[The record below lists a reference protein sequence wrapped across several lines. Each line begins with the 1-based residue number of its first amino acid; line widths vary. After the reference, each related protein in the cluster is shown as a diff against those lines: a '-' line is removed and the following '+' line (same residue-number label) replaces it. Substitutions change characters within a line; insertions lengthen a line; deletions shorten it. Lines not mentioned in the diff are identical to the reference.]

1 MNLIDYAISH
11 ARVFFGILIFIIA
24 AGSTTYVSIPKE
36 AVPDVNIPII
46 YVSLSQKG
54 ISANDSERLLVK
66 PIEDEVKTVEG
77 IKEVRST
84 AYTGGG
90 NVLLEFNPGFN
101 ADKAMQ
107 DVREKVDRAK
117 GDLPNEADEPT
128 VNEVNISAFPILLI
142 SLSGDLP
149 DRTLQDLATILQ
161 DEIET
166 IPSVL
171 EANIGGKRNE
181 QVDIIIDTLA
191 LEGYNIN
198 IENLI
203 STVKQNN
210 MMVSAGAQ
218 DTGDGSFNIK
228 VPGLYETIDDV
239 LDTPIK
245 TFGDSVITFR
255 DIAKVKRTF
264 EDRQSYARVNG
275 QNSVTVEVSKRVGE
289 NIIETINKIKKVSKE
304 VTKNF
309 PPSVNVSFS
318 QDQSKTVKAMLNSLQ
333 NNVIAAV
340 ILVLII
346 ILGALGVRSGL
357 LVGISIPGS
366 FLSGI
371 LILSLI
377 GLTINIVVLF
387 ALILSVGLLVDGAI
401 VVVEYADR
409 KIQEGLSIKES
420 YASASK
426 KMALPII
433 SSTATTLAA
442 FVPLLFWPG
451 LAGEFM
457 KYMPI
462 TLICVLS
469 SSLFMALLFVPVLGT
484 IMNTISRVLLQFII
498 PTLLSLILY
507 NILSMLVD
515 YVDINYLII
524 PLSIIKYL
532 APLALYVFIFIK
544 IIPTVYRVSESI
556 NKKKGIVSEVSKI
569 LSSENN
575 EPIKNLK
582 GFTGGYAKLIGFLL
596 NHPSKVILTAIIVL
610 IGVNYTY
617 AKIGNGVEF
626 FPQVEP
632 DLAKIVVYA
641 RGNLSA
647 SEKREYVSR
656 VENIILNIQSKNNEF
671 KSIYALSGNISDQ
684 SEGSEDFIGSISLEY
699 NDWDKRR
706 KSTVILSE
714 ILKKTKSIKGI
725 KVESREAETGP
736 GGGKPINIKLTS
748 PNKSLLLTESY
759 RLKEFIDNY
768 PELTNIEDNFPAPG
782 IEWEIN
788 VNRKQAAKFGANISI
803 IGNVIK
809 LATNGIKLGE
819 YRPDDSTDSIPLY
832 LRYPSEGRTLDIIQ
846 NLRVNTSQGLVPIV
860 NFVEIIANNRTGNI
874 VRVDSKNAINIQA
887 DLEPGV
893 FADAKIKEME
903 YVLGINDKA
912 PLSKGQSIK
921 DLKLFNLNPEVKAQ
935 LIGENQDQ
943 QEATKF
949 LSKAF
954 GVALFMMLMILL
966 LQFNSFYSGFLIL
979 FSVVM
984 STAGVFIGLIITG
997 QAFGIVMTGVGVI
1010 ALAGI
1015 VVNNNII
1022 LIDTFDTLKKT
1033 MPNIKDAIIKTGAQ
1047 RLRPVLLTT
1056 CTTVLGL
1063 LPMVTMTNVDF
1074 ITREITVGSPD
1085 TQWWV
1090 QLASAIVF
1098 GLLFAT
1104 ILTLIVTPSALM
1116 LRENVMNWYRGK
1128 IGSEKLIS
1136 EKAN

>member
-1 MNLIDYAISH
+1 MQEF
-11 ARVFFGILIFIIA
+11 FFGILIFIIA
-24 AGSTTYVSIPKE
+24 AGSSTYISIPKE

-77 IKEVRST
+77 IKEIRST

-90 NVLLEFNPGFN
+90 NVLLEFDAGFD
-101 ADKAMQ
+101 ADKAM
-107 DVREKVDRAK
+107 DDIREKVDRAK

-128 VNEVNISAFPILLI
+128 VNEVNISAFPIILI
-142 SLSGDLP
+142 SLSGNLP
-149 DRTLQDLATILQ
+149 DRTLQDLAENLQ

-171 EANIGGKRNE
+171 EAKIGGKRNE
-181 QVDIIIDTLA
+181 QVDVIIDTLA

-203 STVKQNN
+203 NTVNQNN
-210 MMVSAGAQ
+210 MMVSAGEQ

-264 EDRQSYARVNG
+264 EDRKSYANVNG
-275 QNSVTVEVSKRVGE
+275 KNSVTIEVSKRVGE
-289 NIIETINKIKKVSKE
+289 NIIDTIKKIKEVSVQ
-304 VTKNF
+304 VTKDF
-309 PPSVNVSFS
+309 PPSVDISFS
-318 QDQSKTVKAMLNSLQ
+318 QDQSKTIQTMLNSLQ
-333 NNVIAAV
+333 NNVIAAI

-346 ILGALGVRSGL
+346 ILGALGVRSGF
-357 LVGISIPGS
+357 LVGVSIPGS

-371 LILSLI
+371 LLLSI
-377 GLTINIVVLF
+377 MGFTMNIVVLF

-401 VVVEYADR
+401 VIVEYADR
-409 KIQEGLSIKES
+409 KIKEGLTIKES
-420 YASASK
+420 FAGASK
-426 KMALPII
+426 KMARPII

-457 KYMPI
+457 KYLPI
-462 TLICVLS
+462 TLICVLT

-484 IMNTISRVLLQFII
+484 IINTIARVFLQFVI
-498 PTLLSLILY
+498 PTLLSLILF
-507 NILSMLVD
+507 NIFSILTN
-515 YVDINYLII
+515 YIDINGLKI
-524 PLSIIKYL
+524 PLTIIKYL
-532 APLALYVFIFIK
+532 ASLALFIFTFIK
-544 IIPTVYRVSESI
+544 IIPSVYKISESI
-556 NKKKGIVSEVSKI
+556 NKKQGNISESSKI
-569 LSSENN
+569 LSSESDVSV
-575 EPIKNLK
+575 ITLK
-582 GFTGGYAKLIGFLL
+582 GFIGSYAKLINFLL
-596 NHPSKVILTAIIVL
+596 NHPAKVIVSAIL
-610 IGVNYTY
+610 ILVGVSFTYT
-617 AKIGNGVEF
+617 KIGSGIEF
-626 FPQVEP
+626 FPEVEP
-632 DLAKIVVYA
+632 ELAKIVVYA

-647 SEKREYVSR
+647 KEKRDYVSR
-656 VENIILNIQSKNNEF
+656 VENIILKIQSKNNEF
-671 KSIYALSGNISDQ
+671 KNIYALSGNISDQ
-684 SEGSEDFIGSISLEY
+684 SEASEDFIGSISLEY

-706 KSTVILSE
+706 KSKVILNE
-714 ILKKTKSIKGI
+714 ILNKTKTIKGI
-725 KVESREAETGP
+725 KVESREQEGGP
-736 GGGKPINIKLTS
+736 PTGKPINIKLTS
-748 PNKSLLLTESY
+748 PNKSLLLSESY
-759 RLKEFIDNY
+759 RLKEFIDSY
-768 PELTNIEDNFPAPG
+768 PELINIEDNFPAPG

-788 VNRKQAAKFGANISI
+788 VNRKQAAKFGANIST

-819 YRPDDSTDSIPLY
+819 YRPDDSNDSIPLY

-846 NLRVNTSQGLVPIV
+846 NLRVNTAVGLVPIA

-874 VRVDSKNAINIQA
+874 VRVNSKNAINIQA
-887 DLEPGV
+887 DIEVGV
-893 FADAKIKEME
+893 YADAKVKEME
-903 YVLGINDKA
+903 YVLGINNFPPSFRGK
-912 PLSKGQSIK
+912 PIEN
-921 DLKLFNLNPEVKAQ
+921 LKKFNLDPRIKVQ

-943 QEATKF
+943 KEAQDF

-954 GVALFMMLMILL
+954 AVALFMMLMILL

-984 STAGVFIGLIITG
+984 STTGVFIGLMITG
-997 QAFGIVMTGVGVI
+997 QAFSIVMTGVGVI

-1022 LIDTFDTLKKT
+1022 LIDTFDFLKNK
-1033 MPNIKDAIIKTGAQ
+1033 MPTVREAIIKTGAQ
-1047 RLRPVLLTT
+1047 RIRPVLLTT
-1056 CTTVLGL
+1056 FTTVLGL

-1074 ITREITVGSPD
+1074 VTREITRGSPD

-1090 QLASAIVF
+1090 QLSTAIVF
-1098 GLLFAT
+1098 GLIFAT

-1116 LRENVMNWYRGK
+1116 LRENIKTWYQNK
-1128 IGSEKLIS
+1128 INS
-1136 EKAN
+1136 

>member
-24 AGSTTYVSIPKE
+24 AGSSTYISIPKE

-77 IKEVRST
+77 IKEIRST

-90 NVLLEFNPGFN
+90 NVLLEFDAGFD
-101 ADKAMQ
+101 ADKAM
-107 DVREKVDRAK
+107 DDIREKVDRAK

-128 VNEVNISAFPILLI
+128 VNEVNISAFPIILI
-142 SLSGDLP
+142 SLSGNLP
-149 DRTLQDLATILQ
+149 DRTLQDLAENLQ

-171 EANIGGKRNE
+171 EAKIGGRRNE
-181 QVDIIIDTLA
+181 QVDVIIDTLA

-203 STVKQNN
+203 NTVNQNN
-210 MMVSAGAQ
+210 MMVSAGEQ

-264 EDRQSYARVNG
+264 EDRKSYANVNG
-275 QNSVTVEVSKRVGE
+275 KNSVTIEVSKRVGE
-289 NIIETINKIKKVSKE
+289 NIIDTIKKIKEVSVQ
-304 VTKNF
+304 VTKDF
-309 PPSVNVSFS
+309 PPSVDISFS
-318 QDQSKTVKAMLNSLQ
+318 QDQSKTIQTMLNSLQ
-333 NNVIAAV
+333 NNVIAAI

-346 ILGALGVRSGL
+346 ILGALGVRSGF
-357 LVGISIPGS
+357 LVGVSIPGS

-371 LILSLI
+371 LLLSI
-377 GLTINIVVLF
+377 MGFTMNIVVLF

-401 VVVEYADR
+401 VIVEYADR
-409 KIQEGLSIKES
+409 KIKEGLTIKES
-420 YASASK
+420 FAGASK
-426 KMALPII
+426 KMARPII

-457 KYMPI
+457 KYLPI
-462 TLICVLS
+462 TLICVLT

-484 IMNTISRVLLQFII
+484 IINTITRVFLQFVI
-498 PTLLSLILY
+498 PTLLSLILF
-507 NILSMLVD
+507 NIFSILTN
-515 YVDINYLII
+515 YVDINGLKI
-524 PLSIIKYL
+524 PLTIIKYL
-532 APLALYVFIFIK
+532 ASLALFIFTFIK
-544 IIPTVYRVSESI
+544 IIPSVYKISESI
-556 NKKKGIVSEVSKI
+556 NKKQGNISESSKI
-569 LSSENN
+569 LSSESDVSV
-575 EPIKNLK
+575 ITLK
-582 GFTGGYAKLIGFLL
+582 GFIGSYAKLINFLL
-596 NHPSKVILTAIIVL
+596 NHPAKVIVSAIL
-610 IGVNYTY
+610 ILVGVSFTYT
-617 AKIGNGVEF
+617 KIGSGIEF
-626 FPQVEP
+626 FPEVEP
-632 DLAKIVVYA
+632 ELAKIVVYA

-647 SEKREYVSR
+647 KEKRDYVSR
-656 VENIILNIQSKNNEF
+656 VENIILKIQSKNNEF
-671 KSIYALSGNISDQ
+671 KNIYALSGNISDQ
-684 SEGSEDFIGSISLEY
+684 SEASEDFIGSISLEY

-706 KSTVILSE
+706 KSKVILNE
-714 ILKKTKSIKGI
+714 ILNKTKTIKGI
-725 KVESREAETGP
+725 KVESREQEGGP
-736 GGGKPINIKLTS
+736 PTGKPINIKLTS
-748 PNKSLLLTESY
+748 PNKSLLLSESY
-759 RLKEFIDNY
+759 RLKEFIDSY
-768 PELTNIEDNFPAPG
+768 PELINIEDNFPAPG

-788 VNRKQAAKFGANISI
+788 VNRKQAAKFGANIST

-819 YRPDDSTDSIPLY
+819 YRPDDSNDSIPLY
-832 LRYPSEGRTLDIIQ
+832 LRYTSEGRTLDIIQ
-846 NLRVNTSQGLVPIV
+846 NLRVNTAVGLVPIA

-874 VRVDSKNAINIQA
+874 VRVNSKNAINIQA
-887 DLEPGV
+887 DIEVGV
-893 FADAKIKEME
+893 YADAKVKEME
-903 YVLGINDKA
+903 YVLGINNFPPSFRGK
-912 PLSKGQSIK
+912 PIEN
-921 DLKLFNLNPEVKAQ
+921 LKKFNLDPRIKVQ

-943 QEATKF
+943 KEAQDF

-954 GVALFMMLMILL
+954 AVALFMMLMILL

-984 STAGVFIGLIITG
+984 STTGVFIGLMITG
-997 QAFGIVMTGVGVI
+997 QAFSIVMTGVGVI

-1022 LIDTFDTLKKT
+1022 LIDTFDFLKNK
-1033 MPNIKDAIIKTGAQ
+1033 MPTVREAIIKTGAQ
-1047 RLRPVLLTT
+1047 RIRPVLLTT
-1056 CTTVLGL
+1056 FTTVLGL

-1074 ITREITVGSPD
+1074 VTREITRGSPD

-1090 QLASAIVF
+1090 QLSTAIVF
-1098 GLLFAT
+1098 GLIFAT

-1116 LRENVMNWYRGK
+1116 LRENIKTWYQNK
-1128 IGSEKLIS
+1128 INS
-1136 EKAN
+1136 

>member
-24 AGSTTYVSIPKE
+24 AGSSTYISIPKE

-77 IKEVRST
+77 IKEIRST

-90 NVLLEFNPGFN
+90 NVLLEFDAGFD
-101 ADKAMQ
+101 ADKAMN
-107 DVREKVDRAK
+107 DIREKVDRAK

-128 VNEVNISAFPILLI
+128 VNEVNISAFPIILI
-142 SLSGDLP
+142 SLSGNLP
-149 DRTLQDLATILQ
+149 DRTLQDLAENLQ

-171 EANIGGKRNE
+171 EAKIGGRRNE
-181 QVDIIIDTLA
+181 QVDVIIDTLA

-203 STVKQNN
+203 NTVNQNN
-210 MMVSAGAQ
+210 MMVSAGEQ

-264 EDRQSYARVNG
+264 EDRKSYANVNG
-275 QNSVTVEVSKRVGE
+275 KNSVTIEVSKRVGE
-289 NIIETINKIKKVSKE
+289 NIIDTIKKIKEVSVQ
-304 VTKNF
+304 VTKDF
-309 PPSVNVSFS
+309 PPSVDISFS
-318 QDQSKTVKAMLNSLQ
+318 QDQSKTIQTMLNSLQ
-333 NNVIAAV
+333 NNVIAAI

-346 ILGALGVRSGL
+346 ILGALGVRSGF
-357 LVGISIPGS
+357 LVGVSIPGS

-371 LILSLI
+371 LLLSI
-377 GLTINIVVLF
+377 MGFTMNIVVLF

-401 VVVEYADR
+401 VIVEYADR
-409 KIQEGLSIKES
+409 KIKEGLTIKES
-420 YASASK
+420 FAGASK
-426 KMALPII
+426 KMARPII

-457 KYMPI
+457 KYLPI
-462 TLICVLS
+462 TLICVLT

-484 IMNTISRVLLQFII
+484 IINTITRVFLQFVI
-498 PTLLSLILY
+498 PTLLSLILF
-507 NILSMLVD
+507 NIFSILTN
-515 YVDINYLII
+515 YVDINGLKI
-524 PLSIIKYL
+524 PLTIIKYL
-532 APLALYVFIFIK
+532 ASLALFIFTFIK
-544 IIPTVYRVSESI
+544 IIPSVYKISESI
-556 NKKKGIVSEVSKI
+556 NKKQGNISESSKI
-569 LSSENN
+569 LSSESDVSV
-575 EPIKNLK
+575 ITLK
-582 GFTGGYAKLIGFLL
+582 GFIGSYAKLINFLL
-596 NHPSKVILTAIIVL
+596 NHPAKVIVSAIL
-610 IGVNYTY
+610 ILAGVSFTYT
-617 AKIGNGVEF
+617 KIGSGIEF
-626 FPQVEP
+626 FPEVEP
-632 DLAKIVVYA
+632 ELAKIVVYA

-647 SEKREYVSR
+647 KEKRDYVSR
-656 VENIILNIQSKNNEF
+656 VENIILKIQSKNNEF
-671 KSIYALSGNISDQ
+671 KNIYALSGNISDQ
-684 SEGSEDFIGSISLEY
+684 SEASEDFIGSISLEY

-706 KSTVILSE
+706 KSKVILNE
-714 ILKKTKSIKGI
+714 ILNKTKTIKGI
-725 KVESREAETGP
+725 KVESREQEGGP
-736 GGGKPINIKLTS
+736 PTGKPINIKLTS
-748 PNKSLLLTESY
+748 PNKSLLLSESY
-759 RLKEFIDNY
+759 RLKEFIDSY
-768 PELTNIEDNFPAPG
+768 PELINIEDNFPAPG

-788 VNRKQAAKFGANISI
+788 VNRKQAAKFGANIST

-819 YRPDDSTDSIPLY
+819 YRPDDSNDSIPLY

-846 NLRVNTSQGLVPIV
+846 NLRVNTAVGLVPIA

-874 VRVDSKNAINIQA
+874 VRVNSKNAINIQA
-887 DLEPGV
+887 DIEVGV
-893 FADAKIKEME
+893 YADAKVKEME
-903 YVLGINDKA
+903 YVLGINKS
-912 PLSKGQSIK
+912 PPSFRGKPIEN
-921 DLKLFNLNPEVKAQ
+921 LKKFNLDPRIKVQ

-943 QEATKF
+943 KEAQDF

-954 GVALFMMLMILL
+954 AVALFMMLMILL

-984 STAGVFIGLIITG
+984 STTGVFIGLMITG
-997 QAFGIVMTGVGVI
+997 QAFSIVMTGVGVI

-1022 LIDTFDTLKKT
+1022 LIDTFDFLKNK
-1033 MPNIKDAIIKTGAQ
+1033 MPTVREAIIKTGAQ
-1047 RLRPVLLTT
+1047 RIRPVLLTT
-1056 CTTVLGL
+1056 FTTVLGL

-1074 ITREITVGSPD
+1074 VTREITRGSPD

-1090 QLASAIVF
+1090 QLSTAIVF
-1098 GLLFAT
+1098 GLIFAT

-1116 LRENVMNWYRGK
+1116 LRENIKTWYQNK
-1128 IGSEKLIS
+1128 INS
-1136 EKAN
+1136 

>member
-24 AGSTTYVSIPKE
+24 AGSSTYISIPKE

-77 IKEVRST
+77 IKEIRST

-90 NVLLEFNPGFN
+90 NVLLEFDAGFD
-101 ADKAMQ
+101 ADKAM
-107 DVREKVDRAK
+107 DDIREKVDRAK

-128 VNEVNISAFPILLI
+128 VNEVNISAFPIILI
-142 SLSGDLP
+142 SLSGNLP
-149 DRTLQDLATILQ
+149 DRTLQDLAENLQ

-171 EANIGGKRNE
+171 EAKIGGRRNE
-181 QVDIIIDTLA
+181 QVDVIIDTLA

-203 STVKQNN
+203 NTVNQNN
-210 MMVSAGAQ
+210 MMVSAGEQ

-264 EDRQSYARVNG
+264 EDRKSYANVNG
-275 QNSVTVEVSKRVGE
+275 KKAVTIEVSKRVGE
-289 NIIETINKIKKVSKE
+289 NIIDTIKKIKEVSE
-304 VTKNF
+304 QVTKDF
-309 PPSVNVSFS
+309 PPSVDISFS
-318 QDQSKTVKAMLNSLQ
+318 QDQSKTIQTMLNSLQ
-333 NNVIAAV
+333 NNVIAAI

-346 ILGALGVRSGL
+346 ILGALGVRSGF
-357 LVGISIPGS
+357 LVGVSIPGS

-371 LILSLI
+371 LLLSI
-377 GLTINIVVLF
+377 MGFTMNIVVLF

-401 VVVEYADR
+401 VIVEYADR
-409 KIQEGLSIKES
+409 KIKEGLTIKES
-420 YASASK
+420 FAGASK
-426 KMALPII
+426 KMARPII

-457 KYMPI
+457 KYLPI
-462 TLICVLS
+462 TLICVLT

-484 IMNTISRVLLQFII
+484 IINTIARVFLQFVI
-498 PTLLSLILY
+498 PTLLSLILF
-507 NILSMLVD
+507 NIFSILTN
-515 YVDINYLII
+515 YVDINGLKI
-524 PLSIIKYL
+524 PLTIIKYL
-532 APLALYVFIFIK
+532 ASLALFIFTFIK
-544 IIPTVYRVSESI
+544 IIPSVYKISESI
-556 NKKKGIVSEVSKI
+556 NKKQENISESSKI
-569 LSSENN
+569 LSSESDVSV
-575 EPIKNLK
+575 ITLK
-582 GFTGGYAKLIGFLL
+582 GFIGSYAKLINFLL
-596 NHPSKVILTAIIVL
+596 NHPAKVIVSAIL
-610 IGVNYTY
+610 ILVGVSFAYT
-617 AKIGNGVEF
+617 KIGSGIEF
-626 FPQVEP
+626 FPEVEP
-632 DLAKIVVYA
+632 ELAKIVVYA

-647 SEKREYVSR
+647 KEKRDYVSR
-656 VENIILNIQSKNNEF
+656 VENIILKIQSKNNEF
-671 KSIYALSGNISDQ
+671 KNIYALSGNISDQ
-684 SEGSEDFIGSISLEY
+684 SEASEDFIGSISLEY

-706 KSTVILSE
+706 KSKVILNE
-714 ILKKTKSIKGI
+714 ILNKTKTIKGI
-725 KVESREAETGP
+725 KVESREQEGGP
-736 GGGKPINIKLTS
+736 PTGKPINIKLTS
-748 PNKSLLLTESY
+748 PNKSLLLSESY
-759 RLKEFIDNY
+759 RLKEFIDSY
-768 PELTNIEDNFPAPG
+768 PELINIEDNFPAPG

-788 VNRKQAAKFGANISI
+788 VNRKQAAKFGANIST

-819 YRPDDSTDSIPLY
+819 YRPDDSNDSIPLY

-846 NLRVNTSQGLVPIV
+846 NLRVNTAVGLVPIA

-874 VRVDSKNAINIQA
+874 VRVNSKNAINIQA
-887 DLEPGV
+887 DIEVGV
-893 FADAKIKEME
+893 YADAKVKEME
-903 YVLGINDKA
+903 YVLGINKS
-912 PLSKGQSIK
+912 PPSFRGKPIEN
-921 DLKLFNLNPEVKAQ
+921 LKKFNLDPRIKVQ

-943 QEATKF
+943 KEAQDF

-954 GVALFMMLMILL
+954 AVALFMMLMILL

-984 STAGVFIGLIITG
+984 STTGVFIGLMITG
-997 QAFGIVMTGVGVI
+997 QAFSIVMTGVGVI

-1022 LIDTFDTLKKT
+1022 LIDTFDFLKNK
-1033 MPNIKDAIIKTGAQ
+1033 MPTVREAIIKTGAQ
-1047 RLRPVLLTT
+1047 RIRPVLLTT
-1056 CTTVLGL
+1056 FTTVLGL

-1074 ITREITVGSPD
+1074 VTREITRGSPD

-1090 QLASAIVF
+1090 QLSTAIVF
-1098 GLLFAT
+1098 GLIFAT

-1116 LRENVMNWYRGK
+1116 LRENIKTWYQNK
-1128 IGSEKLIS
+1128 INS
-1136 EKAN
+1136 

>member
-24 AGSTTYVSIPKE
+24 AGSSTYISIPKE

-77 IKEVRST
+77 IKEIRST

-90 NVLLEFNPGFN
+90 NVLLEFDAGFD
-101 ADKAMQ
+101 ADKAM
-107 DVREKVDRAK
+107 DDIREKVDRAK

-128 VNEVNISAFPILLI
+128 VNEVNISAFPIILI
-142 SLSGDLP
+142 SLSGNLP
-149 DRTLQDLATILQ
+149 DRTLQDLAENLQ

-171 EANIGGKRNE
+171 EAKIGGKRNE
-181 QVDIIIDTLA
+181 QVDVIIDTLA

-203 STVKQNN
+203 NTVNQNN
-210 MMVSAGAQ
+210 MMVSAGEQ

-264 EDRQSYARVNG
+264 EDRKSYANVNG
-275 QNSVTVEVSKRVGE
+275 KNAVTIEVSKRVGE
-289 NIIETINKIKKVSKE
+289 NIIDTIKKIKEVSE
-304 VTKNF
+304 QVTKDF
-309 PPSVNVSFS
+309 PPSVDISFS
-318 QDQSKTVKAMLNSLQ
+318 QDQSKTIQTMLNSLQ
-333 NNVIAAV
+333 NNVIAAI

-346 ILGALGVRSGL
+346 ILGALGVRSGF
-357 LVGISIPGS
+357 LVGVSIPGS

-371 LILSLI
+371 LLLSI
-377 GLTINIVVLF
+377 MGFTMNIVVLF

-401 VVVEYADR
+401 VIVEYADR
-409 KIQEGLSIKES
+409 KIKEGLTIKES
-420 YASASK
+420 FAGASK
-426 KMALPII
+426 KMARPII

-457 KYMPI
+457 KYLPI
-462 TLICVLS
+462 TLICVLT

-484 IMNTISRVLLQFII
+484 IINTITRVFLQFVI
-498 PTLLSLILY
+498 PTLLSLILF
-507 NILSMLVD
+507 NIFSILTN
-515 YVDINYLII
+515 YVDINGLKI
-524 PLSIIKYL
+524 PLTIIKYL
-532 APLALYVFIFIK
+532 ASLALFIFTFIK
-544 IIPTVYRVSESI
+544 IIPSVYKISESI
-556 NKKKGIVSEVSKI
+556 NKKQGNISESSKI
-569 LSSENN
+569 LSSESDVSV
-575 EPIKNLK
+575 ITLK
-582 GFTGGYAKLIGFLL
+582 GFIGSYAKLINFLL
-596 NHPSKVILTAIIVL
+596 NHPAKVIVSAIL
-610 IGVNYTY
+610 ILVGVSFTYT
-617 AKIGNGVEF
+617 KIGSGIEF
-626 FPQVEP
+626 FPEVEP
-632 DLAKIVVYA
+632 ELAKIVVYA

-647 SEKREYVSR
+647 KEKRDYVSR
-656 VENIILNIQSKNNEF
+656 VENIILKIQSKNNEF
-671 KSIYALSGNISDQ
+671 KNIYALSGNISDQ
-684 SEGSEDFIGSISLEY
+684 SEASEDFIGSISLEY

-706 KSTVILSE
+706 KSKVILNE
-714 ILKKTKSIKGI
+714 ILNKTKTIKGI
-725 KVESREAETGP
+725 KVESREQEGGP
-736 GGGKPINIKLTS
+736 PTGKPINIKLTS
-748 PNKSLLLTESY
+748 PNKSLLLSESY
-759 RLKEFIDNY
+759 RLKEFIDSY
-768 PELTNIEDNFPAPG
+768 PELINIEDNFPAPG

-788 VNRKQAAKFGANISI
+788 VNRKQAAKFGANIST

-819 YRPDDSTDSIPLY
+819 YRPDDSNDSIPMY

-846 NLRVNTSQGLVPIV
+846 NLRVNTAVGLVPIA

-874 VRVDSKNAINIQA
+874 VRVNSKNAINIQA
-887 DLEPGV
+887 DIEVGV
-893 FADAKIKEME
+893 YADAKVKEME
-903 YVLGINDKA
+903 YVLGINNFPPSFRGK
-912 PLSKGQSIK
+912 PIEN
-921 DLKLFNLNPEVKAQ
+921 LKKFNLDPRIKVQ

-943 QEATKF
+943 KEAQDF

-954 GVALFMMLMILL
+954 AVALFMMLMILL

-984 STAGVFIGLIITG
+984 STTGVFIGLMITG
-997 QAFGIVMTGVGVI
+997 QAFSIVMTGVGVI

-1022 LIDTFDTLKKT
+1022 LIDTFDFLKNK
-1033 MPNIKDAIIKTGAQ
+1033 MPTVREAIIKTGAQ
-1047 RLRPVLLTT
+1047 RIRPVLLTT
-1056 CTTVLGL
+1056 FTTVLGL

-1074 ITREITVGSPD
+1074 VTREITRGSPD

-1090 QLASAIVF
+1090 QLSTAIVF
-1098 GLLFAT
+1098 GLIFAT

-1116 LRENVMNWYRGK
+1116 LRENIKTWYQNK
-1128 IGSEKLIS
+1128 INS
-1136 EKAN
+1136 

>member
-1 MNLIDYAISH
+1 MNIIDYAISH
-11 ARVFFGILIFIIA
+11 ARVFFGILIFVIA
-24 AGSTTYVSIPKE
+24 AGSTTYISIPKE

-46 YVSLSQKG
+46 YISLSQKG

-77 IKEVRST
+77 IKEIRST

-90 NVLLEFNPGFN
+90 NVLLEFNAGFN
-101 ADKAMQ
+101 ADKAME

-128 VNEVNISAFPILLI
+128 VNEVNISAFPIILI
-142 SLSGDLP
+142 SLSGNLP
-149 DRTLQDLATILQ
+149 DRTLQDLAKILQ

-275 QNSVTVEVSKRVGE
+275 QNSVTIEVSKRVGE
-289 NIIETINKIKKVSKE
+289 NIIDTISKIKKISE
-304 VTKNF
+304 DVTNKF
-309 PPSVNVSFS
+309 PPSVKVSFS
-318 QDQSKTVKAMLNSLQ
+318 QDQSKTIKTMLNSLQ

-377 GLTINIVVLF
+377 GLTMNIVVLF

-484 IMNTISRVLLQFII
+484 IINTISRVLLQFII
-498 PTLLSLILY
+498 PTLVSLILY
-507 NILSMLVD
+507 NILSMLIS
-515 YVDINYLII
+515 YVDINSLLI

-532 APLALYVFIFIK
+532 APIVLYIFIFIK
-544 IIPTVYRVSESI
+544 IIPSVYRISESI
-556 NKKKGIVSEVSKI
+556 NKKQEIVSEVSKI

-582 GFTGGYAKLIGFLL
+582 GFTGIYVKLISFLL
-596 NHPSKVILTAIIVL
+596 NHPTKVIVTAITIL

-626 FPQVEP
+626 FPAVEP

-647 SEKREYVSR
+647 FEKREYVSR
-656 VENIILNIQSKNNEF
+656 VEDVILNIESKNNEF
-671 KSIYALSGNISDQ
+671 KGY
-684 SEGSEDFIGSISLEY
+684 
-699 NDWDKRR
+699 
-706 KSTVILSE
+706 
-714 ILKKTKSIKGI
+714 
-725 KVESREAETGP
+725 
-736 GGGKPINIKLTS
+736 
-748 PNKSLLLTESY
+748 
-759 RLKEFIDNY
+759 
-768 PELTNIEDNFPAPG
+768 
-782 IEWEIN
+782 
-788 VNRKQAAKFGANISI
+788 
-803 IGNVIK
+803 
-809 LATNGIKLGE
+809 
-819 YRPDDSTDSIPLY
+819 
-832 LRYPSEGRTLDIIQ
+832 Q
-846 NLRVNTSQGLVPIV
+846 NQ
-860 NFVEIIANNRTGNI
+860 
-874 VRVDSKNAINIQA
+874 
-887 DLEPGV
+887 
-893 FADAKIKEME
+893 
-903 YVLGINDKA
+903 
-912 PLSKGQSIK
+912 
-921 DLKLFNLNPEVKAQ
+921 
-935 LIGENQDQ
+935 
-943 QEATKF
+943 
-949 LSKAF
+949 
-954 GVALFMMLMILL
+954 
-966 LQFNSFYSGFLIL
+966 
-979 FSVVM
+979 
-984 STAGVFIGLIITG
+984 
-997 QAFGIVMTGVGVI
+997 
-1010 ALAGI
+1010 
-1015 VVNNNII
+1015 
-1022 LIDTFDTLKKT
+1022 
-1033 MPNIKDAIIKTGAQ
+1033 
-1047 RLRPVLLTT
+1047 
-1056 CTTVLGL
+1056 
-1063 LPMVTMTNVDF
+1063 
-1074 ITREITVGSPD
+1074 
-1085 TQWWV
+1085 
-1090 QLASAIVF
+1090 
-1098 GLLFAT
+1098 
-1104 ILTLIVTPSALM
+1104 
-1116 LRENVMNWYRGK
+1116 
-1128 IGSEKLIS
+1128 
-1136 EKAN
+1136 

>member
-24 AGSTTYVSIPKE
+24 AGSSTYISIPKE

-77 IKEVRST
+77 IKEIRST

-90 NVLLEFNPGFN
+90 NVLLEFDAGFD
-101 ADKAMQ
+101 ADKAM
-107 DVREKVDRAK
+107 DDIREKVDRAK

-128 VNEVNISAFPILLI
+128 VNEVNISAFPIILI
-142 SLSGDLP
+142 SLSGNLP
-149 DRTLQDLATILQ
+149 DRTLQDLAENLQ

-171 EANIGGKRNE
+171 EAKIGGRRNE
-181 QVDIIIDTLA
+181 QVDVIIDTLA

-203 STVKQNN
+203 NTVNQNN
-210 MMVSAGAQ
+210 MMVSAGEQ

-264 EDRQSYARVNG
+264 EDRKSYANVNG
-275 QNSVTVEVSKRVGE
+275 KNSVTIEVSKRVGE
-289 NIIETINKIKKVSKE
+289 NIIDTIKKIKEVSE
-304 VTKNF
+304 QVTKDF
-309 PPSVNVSFS
+309 PPSVDISFS
-318 QDQSKTVKAMLNSLQ
+318 QDQSKTIQTMLNSLQ
-333 NNVIAAV
+333 NNVIAAI

-346 ILGALGVRSGL
+346 ILGALGVRSGF
-357 LVGISIPGS
+357 LVGVSIPGS

-371 LILSLI
+371 LLLSI
-377 GLTINIVVLF
+377 MGFTMNIVVLF

-401 VVVEYADR
+401 VIVEYADR
-409 KIQEGLSIKES
+409 KIKEGLTIKES
-420 YASASK
+420 FAGASK
-426 KMALPII
+426 KMARPII

-457 KYMPI
+457 KYLPI
-462 TLICVLS
+462 TLICVLT

-484 IMNTISRVLLQFII
+484 IINTIARVFLQFVI
-498 PTLLSLILY
+498 PTLLSLILF
-507 NILSMLVD
+507 NIFSILTN
-515 YVDINYLII
+515 YVDINGLKI
-524 PLSIIKYL
+524 PLTIIKYL
-532 APLALYVFIFIK
+532 ASLALFIFTFIK
-544 IIPTVYRVSESI
+544 IIPSVYKISESI
-556 NKKKGIVSEVSKI
+556 NKKQGNISESSKI
-569 LSSENN
+569 LSSESDVSV
-575 EPIKNLK
+575 ITLK
-582 GFTGGYAKLIGFLL
+582 GFIGSYAKLINFLL
-596 NHPSKVILTAIIVL
+596 NHPAKVIVSAIL
-610 IGVNYTY
+610 ILVGVSFTYT
-617 AKIGNGVEF
+617 KIGSGIEF
-626 FPQVEP
+626 FPEVEP
-632 DLAKIVVYA
+632 ELAKIVVYA

-647 SEKREYVSR
+647 KEKRDYVSR
-656 VENIILNIQSKNNEF
+656 VENIILKIQSKNNEF
-671 KSIYALSGNISDQ
+671 KNIYALSGNISDQ
-684 SEGSEDFIGSISLEY
+684 SEASEDFIGSISLEY

-706 KSTVILSE
+706 KSKVILNE
-714 ILKKTKSIKGI
+714 ILNKTKTIKGI
-725 KVESREAETGP
+725 KVESREQEGGP
-736 GGGKPINIKLTS
+736 PTGKPINIKLTS
-748 PNKSLLLTESY
+748 PNKSLLLSESY
-759 RLKEFIDNY
+759 RLKEFIDSY
-768 PELTNIEDNFPAPG
+768 PELINIEDNFPAPG

-788 VNRKQAAKFGANISI
+788 VNRKQAAKFGANIST

-819 YRPDDSTDSIPLY
+819 YRPDDSNDSIPLY

-846 NLRVNTSQGLVPIV
+846 NLRVNTAVGLVPIA

-874 VRVDSKNAINIQA
+874 VRVNSKNAINIQA
-887 DLEPGV
+887 DIEVGV
-893 FADAKIKEME
+893 YADAKVKEME
-903 YVLGINDKA
+903 YVLGINNFPPSFRGK
-912 PLSKGQSIK
+912 PIEN
-921 DLKLFNLNPEVKAQ
+921 LKKFNLDPRIKVQ

-943 QEATKF
+943 KEAQDF

-954 GVALFMMLMILL
+954 AVALFMMLMILL

-984 STAGVFIGLIITG
+984 STTGVFIGLMITG
-997 QAFGIVMTGVGVI
+997 QAFSIVMTGVGVI

-1022 LIDTFDTLKKT
+1022 LIDTFDFLKNK
-1033 MPNIKDAIIKTGAQ
+1033 MPTVREAIIKTGAQ
-1047 RLRPVLLTT
+1047 RIRPVLLTT
-1056 CTTVLGL
+1056 FTTVLGL

-1074 ITREITVGSPD
+1074 VTREITRGSPD

-1090 QLASAIVF
+1090 QLSTAIVF
-1098 GLLFAT
+1098 GLIFAT

-1116 LRENVMNWYRGK
+1116 LRENIKTWYQNK
-1128 IGSEKLIS
+1128 INS
-1136 EKAN
+1136 

>member
-24 AGSTTYVSIPKE
+24 AGSSTYISIPKE

-77 IKEVRST
+77 IKEIRST

-90 NVLLEFNPGFN
+90 NVLLEFDAGFD
-101 ADKAMQ
+101 ADKAM
-107 DVREKVDRAK
+107 DDIREKVDRAK
-117 GDLPNEADEPT
+117 GDLPKEADEPT
-128 VNEVNISAFPILLI
+128 VNEVNISAFPIILI
-142 SLSGDLP
+142 SLSGNLP
-149 DRTLQDLATILQ
+149 DRTLQDLAENLQ

-171 EANIGGKRNE
+171 EAKIGGKRNE
-181 QVDIIIDTLA
+181 QVDVIIDTLA

-203 STVKQNN
+203 NTVNQNN
-210 MMVSAGAQ
+210 MMVSAGEQ

-264 EDRQSYARVNG
+264 EDRKSYANVNG
-275 QNSVTVEVSKRVGE
+275 KNSVTIEVSKRVGE
-289 NIIETINKIKKVSKE
+289 NIIDTIKKIKEVSVQ
-304 VTKNF
+304 VTKDF
-309 PPSVNVSFS
+309 PPSVDISFS
-318 QDQSKTVKAMLNSLQ
+318 QDQSKTIQTMLNSLQ
-333 NNVIAAV
+333 NNVIAAI

-346 ILGALGVRSGL
+346 ILGALGVRSGF
-357 LVGISIPGS
+357 LVGVSIPGS

-371 LILSLI
+371 LLLSI
-377 GLTINIVVLF
+377 MGFTMNIVVLF

-401 VVVEYADR
+401 VIVEYADR
-409 KIQEGLSIKES
+409 KIKEGLTIKES
-420 YASASK
+420 FAGASK
-426 KMALPII
+426 KMARPII

-457 KYMPI
+457 KYLPI
-462 TLICVLS
+462 TLICVLT

-484 IMNTISRVLLQFII
+484 IINTITRVFLQFVI
-498 PTLLSLILY
+498 PTLLSLILF
-507 NILSMLVD
+507 NIFSILTN
-515 YVDINYLII
+515 YVDINGLKI
-524 PLSIIKYL
+524 PLTIIKYL
-532 APLALYVFIFIK
+532 ASLALFIFTFIK
-544 IIPTVYRVSESI
+544 IIPSVYKISESI
-556 NKKKGIVSEVSKI
+556 NKKQGNISESSKI
-569 LSSENN
+569 LSSESDVSV
-575 EPIKNLK
+575 ITLK
-582 GFTGGYAKLIGFLL
+582 GFIGSYAKLINFLL
-596 NHPSKVILTAIIVL
+596 NHPAKVIVSAIL
-610 IGVNYTY
+610 ILVGVSFTYT
-617 AKIGNGVEF
+617 KIGSGIEF
-626 FPQVEP
+626 FPEVEP
-632 DLAKIVVYA
+632 ELAKIVVYA

-647 SEKREYVSR
+647 KEKRDYVSR
-656 VENIILNIQSKNNEF
+656 VENIILKIQSKNNEF
-671 KSIYALSGNISDQ
+671 KNIYALSGNISDQ
-684 SEGSEDFIGSISLEY
+684 SEASEDFIGSISLEY

-706 KSTVILSE
+706 KSKVILNE
-714 ILKKTKSIKGI
+714 ILNKTKTIKGI
-725 KVESREAETGP
+725 KVESREQEGGP
-736 GGGKPINIKLTS
+736 PTGKPINIKLTS
-748 PNKSLLLTESY
+748 PNKSLLLSESY
-759 RLKEFIDNY
+759 RLKEFIDSY
-768 PELTNIEDNFPAPG
+768 PELINIEDNFPAPG

-788 VNRKQAAKFGANISI
+788 VNRKQAAKFGANIST

-819 YRPDDSTDSIPLY
+819 YRPDDSNDSIPMY

-846 NLRVNTSQGLVPIV
+846 NLRVNTAVGLVPIA

-874 VRVDSKNAINIQA
+874 VRVNSKNAINIQA
-887 DLEPGV
+887 DIEVGV
-893 FADAKIKEME
+893 YADAKVKEME
-903 YVLGINDKA
+903 YVLGINNFPPSFRGK
-912 PLSKGQSIK
+912 PIEN
-921 DLKLFNLNPEVKAQ
+921 LKKFNLDPRIKVQ

-943 QEATKF
+943 KEAQDF

-954 GVALFMMLMILL
+954 AVALFMMLMILL

-984 STAGVFIGLIITG
+984 STTGVFIGLMITG
-997 QAFGIVMTGVGVI
+997 QAFSIVMTGVGVI

-1022 LIDTFDTLKKT
+1022 LIDTFDFLKNK
-1033 MPNIKDAIIKTGAQ
+1033 MPTVREAIIKTGAQ
-1047 RLRPVLLTT
+1047 RIRPVLLTT
-1056 CTTVLGL
+1056 FTTVLGL

-1074 ITREITVGSPD
+1074 VTREITRGSPD

-1090 QLASAIVF
+1090 QLSTAIVF
-1098 GLLFAT
+1098 GLIFAT

-1116 LRENVMNWYRGK
+1116 LRENIKTWYQNK
-1128 IGSEKLIS
+1128 INS
-1136 EKAN
+1136 

>member
-24 AGSTTYVSIPKE
+24 AGSSTYISIPKE

-77 IKEVRST
+77 IKEIRST

-90 NVLLEFNPGFN
+90 NVLLEFNAGFD
-101 ADKAMQ
+101 ADKAM
-107 DVREKVDRAK
+107 DDIREKVDRAK

-128 VNEVNISAFPILLI
+128 VNEVNISAFPIILI
-142 SLSGDLP
+142 SLSGNLP
-149 DRTLQDLATILQ
+149 DRTLQDLAENLQ

-171 EANIGGKRNE
+171 DAKIGGRRNE
-181 QVDIIIDTLA
+181 QVDVIIDTLA

-203 STVKQNN
+203 NTVNQNN
-210 MMVSAGAQ
+210 MMVSAGEQ

-264 EDRQSYARVNG
+264 EDRKSYANVNG
-275 QNSVTVEVSKRVGE
+275 KNSVTIEVSKRVGE
-289 NIIETINKIKKVSKE
+289 NIIDTIKKIKEVSE
-304 VTKNF
+304 QVTKDF
-309 PPSVNVSFS
+309 PPSVDISFS
-318 QDQSKTVKAMLNSLQ
+318 QDQSKTIQTMLNSLQ
-333 NNVIAAV
+333 NNVIAAI

-346 ILGALGVRSGL
+346 ILGALGVRSGF
-357 LVGISIPGS
+357 LVGVSIPGS

-371 LILSLI
+371 LLLSI
-377 GLTINIVVLF
+377 MGFTMNIVVLF

-401 VVVEYADR
+401 VIVEYADR
-409 KIQEGLSIKES
+409 KIKEGLTIKES
-420 YASASK
+420 FAGASK
-426 KMALPII
+426 KMARPII

-457 KYMPI
+457 KYLPI
-462 TLICVLS
+462 TLICVLT

-484 IMNTISRVLLQFII
+484 IINTITRVFLQFVI
-498 PTLLSLILY
+498 PTLLSLILF
-507 NILSMLVD
+507 NIFSILTN
-515 YVDINYLII
+515 YVDINGLKI
-524 PLSIIKYL
+524 PLTIIKYL
-532 APLALYVFIFIK
+532 ASLALFIFTFIK
-544 IIPTVYRVSESI
+544 IIPSVYKISESI
-556 NKKKGIVSEVSKI
+556 NKKQGNISESSKI
-569 LSSENN
+569 LSSESDVSV
-575 EPIKNLK
+575 ITLK
-582 GFTGGYAKLIGFLL
+582 GFIGSYAKLINFLL
-596 NHPSKVILTAIIVL
+596 NHPAKVIVSAIL
-610 IGVNYTY
+610 ILASVSFTYT
-617 AKIGNGVEF
+617 KIGSGIEF
-626 FPQVEP
+626 FPEVEP
-632 DLAKIVVYA
+632 ELAKIVVYA

-647 SEKREYVSR
+647 KEKRDYVSR
-656 VENIILNIQSKNNEF
+656 VENIILKIQSKNNEF
-671 KSIYALSGNISDQ
+671 KNIYALSGNISDQ
-684 SEGSEDFIGSISLEY
+684 SEASEDFIGSISLEY

-706 KSTVILSE
+706 KSKVILNE
-714 ILKKTKSIKGI
+714 ILNKTKTIKGI
-725 KVESREAETGP
+725 KVESREQEGGP
-736 GGGKPINIKLTS
+736 PTGKPINIKLTS
-748 PNKSLLLTESY
+748 PNKSLLLSESY
-759 RLKEFIDNY
+759 RLKEFIDSY
-768 PELTNIEDNFPAPG
+768 PELINIEDNFPAPG

-788 VNRKQAAKFGANISI
+788 VNRKQAAKFGANIST

-819 YRPDDSTDSIPLY
+819 YRPDDSNDSIPLY

-846 NLRVNTSQGLVPIV
+846 NLRVNTAVGLVPIA

-874 VRVDSKNAINIQA
+874 VRVNSKNAINIQA
-887 DLEPGV
+887 DIEVGV
-893 FADAKIKEME
+893 YADAKVKEME
-903 YVLGINDKA
+903 YVLGINKS
-912 PLSKGQSIK
+912 PPSFRGKPIEN
-921 DLKLFNLNPEVKAQ
+921 LKKFNLDPRIKVQ
-935 LIGENQDQ
+935 MIGENQDQ
-943 QEATKF
+943 KEAQDF

-954 GVALFMMLMILL
+954 AVALFMMLMILL

-984 STAGVFIGLIITG
+984 STTGVFIGLMITG
-997 QAFGIVMTGVGVI
+997 QAFSIVMTGVGVI

-1022 LIDTFDTLKKT
+1022 LIDTFDFLKNK
-1033 MPNIKDAIIKTGAQ
+1033 MPTVREAIIKTGAQ
-1047 RLRPVLLTT
+1047 RIRPVLLTT
-1056 CTTVLGL
+1056 FTTVLGL

-1074 ITREITVGSPD
+1074 VTREITRGSPD

-1090 QLASAIVF
+1090 QLSTAIVF
-1098 GLLFAT
+1098 GLIFAT

-1116 LRENVMNWYRGK
+1116 LRENIKTWYQNK
-1128 IGSEKLIS
+1128 INS
-1136 EKAN
+1136 

>member
-24 AGSTTYVSIPKE
+24 AGSSTYISIPKE

-77 IKEVRST
+77 IKEIRST

-90 NVLLEFNPGFN
+90 NVLLEFDAGFD
-101 ADKAMQ
+101 ADKAM
-107 DVREKVDRAK
+107 DDIREKVDRAK

-128 VNEVNISAFPILLI
+128 VNEVNISAFPIILI
-142 SLSGDLP
+142 SLSGNLP
-149 DRTLQDLATILQ
+149 DRTLQDLAENLQ

-171 EANIGGKRNE
+171 EAKIGGRRNE
-181 QVDIIIDTLA
+181 QVDVIIDTLA

-203 STVKQNN
+203 NTVNQNN
-210 MMVSAGAQ
+210 MMVSAGEQ

-264 EDRQSYARVNG
+264 EDRKSYANVNG
-275 QNSVTVEVSKRVGE
+275 KNSVTIEVSKRVGE
-289 NIIETINKIKKVSKE
+289 NIIDTIKKIKEVSVQ
-304 VTKNF
+304 VTKDF
-309 PPSVNVSFS
+309 PPSVDISFS
-318 QDQSKTVKAMLNSLQ
+318 QDQSKTIQTMLNSLQ
-333 NNVIAAV
+333 NNVIAAI

-346 ILGALGVRSGL
+346 ILGALGVRSGF
-357 LVGISIPGS
+357 LVGVSIPGS

-371 LILSLI
+371 LLLSI
-377 GLTINIVVLF
+377 MGFTMNIVVLF

-401 VVVEYADR
+401 VIVEYADR
-409 KIQEGLSIKES
+409 KIKEGLTIKES
-420 YASASK
+420 FAGASK
-426 KMALPII
+426 KMARPII

-457 KYMPI
+457 KYLPI
-462 TLICVLS
+462 TLICVLT

-484 IMNTISRVLLQFII
+484 IINTITRVFLQFVI
-498 PTLLSLILY
+498 PTLLSLILF
-507 NILSMLVD
+507 NIFSILTN
-515 YVDINYLII
+515 YVDINGLKI
-524 PLSIIKYL
+524 PLTIIKYL
-532 APLALYVFIFIK
+532 ASLALFIFTFIK
-544 IIPTVYRVSESI
+544 IIPSVYKISESI
-556 NKKKGIVSEVSKI
+556 NKKQGNISESSKI
-569 LSSENN
+569 LSSESDVSV
-575 EPIKNLK
+575 ITLK
-582 GFTGGYAKLIGFLL
+582 GFIGSYAKLINFLL
-596 NHPSKVILTAIIVL
+596 NHPAKVIVSAIL
-610 IGVNYTY
+610 ILVGVSFTYT
-617 AKIGNGVEF
+617 KIGSGIEF
-626 FPQVEP
+626 FPEVEP
-632 DLAKIVVYA
+632 ELAKIVVYA

-647 SEKREYVSR
+647 KEKRDYVSR
-656 VENIILNIQSKNNEF
+656 VENIILKIQSKNNEF
-671 KSIYALSGNISDQ
+671 KNIYALSGNISDQ
-684 SEGSEDFIGSISLEY
+684 SEASEDFIGSISLEY

-706 KSTVILSE
+706 KSKVILNE
-714 ILKKTKSIKGI
+714 ILNKTKTIKGI
-725 KVESREAETGP
+725 KVESREQEGGP
-736 GGGKPINIKLTS
+736 PTGKPINIKLTS
-748 PNKSLLLTESY
+748 PNKSLLLSESY
-759 RLKEFIDNY
+759 RLKEFIDSY
-768 PELTNIEDNFPAPG
+768 PELINIEDNFPAPG

-788 VNRKQAAKFGANISI
+788 VNRKQAAKFGANIST

-819 YRPDDSTDSIPLY
+819 YRPDDSNDSIPLY

-846 NLRVNTSQGLVPIV
+846 NLRVNTAVGLVPIA

-874 VRVDSKNAINIQA
+874 VRVNSKNAINIQA
-887 DLEPGV
+887 DLEVGV
-893 FADAKIKEME
+893 YADAKVKEME
-903 YVLGINDKA
+903 YVLGINNFPPSFRGK
-912 PLSKGQSIK
+912 PIEN
-921 DLKLFNLNPEVKAQ
+921 LKKFNLDPRIKVQ

-943 QEATKF
+943 KEAQDF

-954 GVALFMMLMILL
+954 AVALFMMLMILL

-984 STAGVFIGLIITG
+984 STTGVFIGLMITG

-1022 LIDTFDTLKKT
+1022 LIDTFDFLKNK
-1033 MPNIKDAIIKTGAQ
+1033 MPTVREAIIKTGAQ
-1047 RLRPVLLTT
+1047 RIRPVLLTT
-1056 CTTVLGL
+1056 FTTVLGL

-1074 ITREITVGSPD
+1074 VTREITRGSPD

-1090 QLASAIVF
+1090 QLSTAIVF
-1098 GLLFAT
+1098 GLIFAT

-1116 LRENVMNWYRGK
+1116 LRENIKTWYQNK
-1128 IGSEKLIS
+1128 INS
-1136 EKAN
+1136 

>member
-24 AGSTTYVSIPKE
+24 AGSSTYISIPKE

-77 IKEVRST
+77 IKEIRST

-90 NVLLEFNPGFN
+90 NVLLEFDAGFD
-101 ADKAMQ
+101 ADKAM
-107 DVREKVDRAK
+107 DDIREKVDRAK

-128 VNEVNISAFPILLI
+128 VNEVNISAFPIILI
-142 SLSGDLP
+142 SLSGNLP
-149 DRTLQDLATILQ
+149 DRTLQDLAENLQ

-171 EANIGGKRNE
+171 EAKIGGRRNE
-181 QVDIIIDTLA
+181 QVDVIIDTLA

-203 STVKQNN
+203 NTVNQNN
-210 MMVSAGAQ
+210 MMVSAGEQ

-264 EDRQSYARVNG
+264 EDRKSYANVNG
-275 QNSVTVEVSKRVGE
+275 KNSVTIEVSKRVGE
-289 NIIETINKIKKVSKE
+289 NIIDTIKKIKEVSE
-304 VTKNF
+304 QVTKDF
-309 PPSVNVSFS
+309 PPSVDISFS
-318 QDQSKTVKAMLNSLQ
+318 QDQSKTIQTMLNSLQ
-333 NNVIAAV
+333 NNVIAAI

-346 ILGALGVRSGL
+346 ILGALGVRSGF
-357 LVGISIPGS
+357 LVGVSIPGS

-371 LILSLI
+371 LLLSI
-377 GLTINIVVLF
+377 MGFTMNIVVLF

-401 VVVEYADR
+401 VIVEYADR
-409 KIQEGLSIKES
+409 KIKEGLTIKES
-420 YASASK
+420 FAGASK
-426 KMALPII
+426 KMARPII

-457 KYMPI
+457 KYLPI
-462 TLICVLS
+462 TLICVLT

-484 IMNTISRVLLQFII
+484 ITNTITRVFLQFVI
-498 PTLLSLILY
+498 PTLLSLILF
-507 NILSMLVD
+507 NIFSILTN
-515 YVDINYLII
+515 YVDINGLKI
-524 PLSIIKYL
+524 PLTIIKYL
-532 APLALYVFIFIK
+532 ASLALFIFTFIK
-544 IIPTVYRVSESI
+544 IIPSVYKISESI
-556 NKKKGIVSEVSKI
+556 NKKQGNISESSKI
-569 LSSENN
+569 LSSESDVSV
-575 EPIKNLK
+575 ITLK
-582 GFTGGYAKLIGFLL
+582 GFIGSYAKLINFLL
-596 NHPSKVILTAIIVL
+596 NHPAKVIVSAIL
-610 IGVNYTY
+610 ILAGVSFTYT
-617 AKIGNGVEF
+617 KIGSGIEF
-626 FPQVEP
+626 FPEVEP
-632 DLAKIVVYA
+632 ELAKIVVYA

-647 SEKREYVSR
+647 KEKRDYVSR
-656 VENIILNIQSKNNEF
+656 VENIILKIQSKNNEF
-671 KSIYALSGNISDQ
+671 KNIYALSGNISDQ
-684 SEGSEDFIGSISLEY
+684 SEASEDFIGSISLEY

-706 KSTVILSE
+706 KSKVILNE
-714 ILKKTKSIKGI
+714 ILNKTKTIKGI
-725 KVESREAETGP
+725 KVESREQEGGP
-736 GGGKPINIKLTS
+736 PTGKPINIKLTS
-748 PNKSLLLTESY
+748 PNKSLLLSESY
-759 RLKEFIDNY
+759 RLKEFIDSY
-768 PELTNIEDNFPAPG
+768 PELINIEDNFPAPG

-788 VNRKQAAKFGANISI
+788 VNRKQAAKFGANIST

-819 YRPDDSTDSIPLY
+819 YRPDDSNDSIPMY

-846 NLRVNTSQGLVPIV
+846 NLRVNTAVGLVPIA

-874 VRVDSKNAINIQA
+874 VRVNSKNAINIQA
-887 DLEPGV
+887 DIEVGV
-893 FADAKIKEME
+893 YADAKVKEME
-903 YVLGINDKA
+903 YVLGINNFPPSFRGK
-912 PLSKGQSIK
+912 PIEN
-921 DLKLFNLNPEVKAQ
+921 LKKFNLDPRIKVQ

-943 QEATKF
+943 KEAQDF

-954 GVALFMMLMILL
+954 AVALFMMLMILL

-984 STAGVFIGLIITG
+984 STTGVFIGLMITG
-997 QAFGIVMTGVGVI
+997 QAFSIVMTGVGVI

-1022 LIDTFDTLKKT
+1022 LIDTFDFLKNK
-1033 MPNIKDAIIKTGAQ
+1033 MPTVREAIIKTGAQ
-1047 RLRPVLLTT
+1047 RIRPVLLTT
-1056 CTTVLGL
+1056 FTTVLGL

-1074 ITREITVGSPD
+1074 VTREITRGSPD

-1090 QLASAIVF
+1090 QLSTAIVF
-1098 GLLFAT
+1098 GLIFAT

-1116 LRENVMNWYRGK
+1116 LRENIKTWYQNK
-1128 IGSEKLIS
+1128 INS
-1136 EKAN
+1136 

>member
-24 AGSTTYVSIPKE
+24 AGSSTYISIPKE

-77 IKEVRST
+77 IKEIRST

-90 NVLLEFNPGFN
+90 NVLLEFDAGFD
-101 ADKAMQ
+101 ADKAM
-107 DVREKVDRAK
+107 DDIRAKVDRAK

-128 VNEVNISAFPILLI
+128 VNEVNISAFPIILI
-142 SLSGDLP
+142 SLSGNLP
-149 DRTLQDLATILQ
+149 DRTLQDLAENLQ

-171 EANIGGKRNE
+171 EAKIGGRRNE
-181 QVDIIIDTLA
+181 QVDVIIDTLA

-203 STVKQNN
+203 STVNQNN
-210 MMVSAGAQ
+210 MMVSAGEQ
-218 DTGDGSFNIK
+218 DTGDGSFSIK

-264 EDRQSYARVNG
+264 EDRKSYANVNG
-275 QNSVTVEVSKRVGE
+275 KNSVTIEVSKRVGE
-289 NIIETINKIKKVSKE
+289 NIIDTIKKIKEVSDE
-304 VTKNF
+304 VTKDF
-309 PPSVNVSFS
+309 PPSVEISFS
-318 QDQSKTVKAMLNSLQ
+318 QDQSKTIQTMLNSLQ
-333 NNVIAAV
+333 NNVIAAI

-346 ILGALGVRSGL
+346 ILGALGVRSGF
-357 LVGISIPGS
+357 LVGVSIPGS
-366 FLSGI
+366 FLSG
-371 LILSLI
+371 LLLLSVM
-377 GLTINIVVLF
+377 GFTMNIVVLF

-409 KIQEGLSIKES
+409 KIKEGLTIKES

-426 KMALPII
+426 KMARPII

-457 KYMPI
+457 KYLPI
-462 TLICVLS
+462 TLICVLT

-484 IMNTISRVLLQFII
+484 IINSIARILMQFVI
-498 PTLLSLILY
+498 PTLLSLILF
-507 NILSMLVD
+507 NILSILTN
-515 YVDINYLII
+515 YVDVNILKI
-524 PLSIIKYL
+524 PLTIIKYL
-532 APLALYVFIFIK
+532 APLALFIFTFIK
-544 IIPTVYRVSESI
+544 IIPSVYRISESI
-556 NKKKGIVSEVSKI
+556 NKKQENISESSKI
-569 LSSENN
+569 LSSNSN
-575 EPIKNLK
+575 ISVLTLK
-582 GFTGGYAKLIGFLL
+582 GFIGIYVRLINFLL
-596 NHPSKVILTAIIVL
+596 NHPLKVIITAIMILV
-610 IGVNYTY
+610 GVNFTYT
-617 AKIGNGVEF
+617 KIGSGIEF
-626 FPQVEP
+626 FPEVEP
-632 DLAKIVVYA
+632 ELAKIVVYA

-647 SEKREYVSR
+647 KEKRDYVSR
-656 VENIILNIQSKNNEF
+656 VENIILKIQSQNNEF
-671 KSIYALSGNISDQ
+671 KNIYALSGNISDQ
-684 SEGSEDFIGSISLEY
+684 SEASEDFIGSISLEY

-706 KSTVILSE
+706 KSKVILNE
-714 ILKKTKSIKGI
+714 ILNKTKTIKGI
-725 KVESREAETGP
+725 KVESREQEGGP
-736 GGGKPINIKLTS
+736 PTGKPINIKLTS
-748 PNKSLLLTESY
+748 PNKNLLLSESY
-759 RLKEFIDNY
+759 RLKEFIDTY
-768 PELTNIEDNFPAPG
+768 PELINIEDNFPAPG

-788 VNRKQAAKFGANISI
+788 VNRKQAAKFGANISS

-819 YRPDDSTDSIPLY
+819 YRPDDSNDSIPLY

-846 NLRVNTSQGLVPIV
+846 NLRVNTAVGLVPIA

-887 DLEPGV
+887 DLEVGV
-893 FADAKIKEME
+893 YADAKVKEMQ
-903 YVLGINDKA
+903 YVLGINNFPPSFRGK
-912 PLSKGQSIK
+912 PIEN
-921 DLKLFNLNPEVKAQ
+921 LKKFNLDPRIKVQ

-943 QEATKF
+943 KEAQDF

-954 GVALFMMLMILL
+954 AVALFMMLMILL

-984 STAGVFIGLIITG
+984 STAGVFIGLMITG

-1022 LIDTFDTLKKT
+1022 LIDTFDFLKNK
-1033 MPNIKDAIIKTGAQ
+1033 MPTVKEAIIKTGAQ
-1047 RLRPVLLTT
+1047 RVRPVLLTT
-1056 CTTVLGL
+1056 FTTVLGL

-1074 ITREITVGSPD
+1074 VTREINRGSPD

-1090 QLASAIVF
+1090 QLSTAIVF

-1116 LRENVMNWYRGK
+1116 LRENVKTWYQNK
-1128 IGSEKLIS
+1128 ISS
-1136 EKAN
+1136 

>member
-24 AGSTTYVSIPKE
+24 AGSSTYISIPKE

-77 IKEVRST
+77 IKEIRST

-90 NVLLEFNPGFN
+90 NVLLEFDAGFD
-101 ADKAMQ
+101 ADKAMN

-128 VNEVNISAFPILLI
+128 VNEVNISAFPIILI
-142 SLSGDLP
+142 SLSGNLP
-149 DRTLQDLATILQ
+149 DRTLQDLAEHLQ

-171 EANIGGKRNE
+171 EAKIGGRRNE
-181 QVDIIIDTLA
+181 QVDVIIDTLA

-203 STVKQNN
+203 NTVNQNN
-210 MMVSAGAQ
+210 MMVSAGEQ

-264 EDRQSYARVNG
+264 EDRKSYANVNG
-275 QNSVTVEVSKRVGE
+275 KKSVTIEVSKRVGE
-289 NIIETINKIKKVSKE
+289 NIIDTIKKIKEVSE
-304 VTKNF
+304 QVTKDF
-309 PPSVNVSFS
+309 PPSVDISFS
-318 QDQSKTVKAMLNSLQ
+318 QDQSKTIQTMLNSLQ
-333 NNVIAAV
+333 NNVIAAI

-346 ILGALGVRSGL
+346 ILGALGVRSGF
-357 LVGISIPGS
+357 LVGVSIPGS

-371 LILSLI
+371 LLLSI
-377 GLTINIVVLF
+377 MGFTMNIVVLF

-401 VVVEYADR
+401 VIVEYADR
-409 KIQEGLSIKES
+409 KIKEGLTIKES
-420 YASASK
+420 FAGASK
-426 KMALPII
+426 KMARPII

-457 KYMPI
+457 KYLPI
-462 TLICVLS
+462 TLICVLT

-484 IMNTISRVLLQFII
+484 IINTIARVFLQFVI
-498 PTLLSLILY
+498 PTLLSLILF
-507 NILSMLVD
+507 NILSILIN
-515 YVDINYLII
+515 YVDINGLKI
-524 PLSIIKYL
+524 PLTIIKYL
-532 APLALYVFIFIK
+532 ASLALFIFTFIK
-544 IIPTVYRVSESI
+544 IIPSVYKISESI
-556 NKKKGIVSEVSKI
+556 NKKQENISESSKI
-569 LSSENN
+569 LSSESNVV
-575 EPIKNLK
+575 PVLTLK
-582 GFTGGYAKLIGFLL
+582 GFIGSYVKLINFLL
-596 NHPSKVILTAIIVL
+596 NHPAKVIVSAIL
-610 IGVNYTY
+610 ILVGVNFAYT
-617 AKIGNGVEF
+617 KIGSGIEF
-626 FPQVEP
+626 FPEVEP
-632 DLAKIVVYA
+632 ELAKIVVYA

-647 SEKREYVSR
+647 KEKRDYVSR
-656 VENIILNIQSKNNEF
+656 VENIILKIQSKNNEF
-671 KSIYALSGNISDQ
+671 KNIYALSGNISDQ
-684 SEGSEDFIGSISLEY
+684 SEASEDFIGSISLEY

-706 KSTVILSE
+706 KSKVILNE
-714 ILKKTKSIKGI
+714 ILNKTKTIKGI
-725 KVESREAETGP
+725 KVESREQEGGP
-736 GGGKPINIKLTS
+736 PTGKPINIKLTS
-748 PNKSLLLTESY
+748 PNKSLLLSESY
-759 RLKEFIDNY
+759 RLKEFIDSY
-768 PELTNIEDNFPAPG
+768 PELINIEDNFPAPG

-788 VNRKQAAKFGANISI
+788 VNRKQAAKFGANIST

-819 YRPDDSTDSIPLY
+819 YRPDDSNDSIPLY

-846 NLRVNTSQGLVPIV
+846 NLRVNTAVGLVPIA

-874 VRVDSKNAINIQA
+874 VRVNSKNAINIQA
-887 DLEPGV
+887 DLEVGV
-893 FADAKIKEME
+893 YADAKVKEME
-903 YVLGINDKA
+903 YVLGINSFPPSFRGK
-912 PLSKGQSIK
+912 PIEN
-921 DLKLFNLNPEVKAQ
+921 LKKFNLDPRIKVQ

-943 QEATKF
+943 KEAQDF

-954 GVALFMMLMILL
+954 AVALFMMLMILL

-984 STAGVFIGLIITG
+984 STTGVFIGLMITG

-1022 LIDTFDTLKKT
+1022 LIDTFDFLKNK
-1033 MPNIKDAIIKTGAQ
+1033 MPTVKEAIIKTGAQ
-1047 RLRPVLLTT
+1047 RVRPVLLTT
-1056 CTTVLGL
+1056 FTTVLGL

-1074 ITREITVGSPD
+1074 VTREITRGSPD

-1090 QLASAIVF
+1090 QLSTAIVF
-1098 GLLFAT
+1098 GLIFAT
-1104 ILTLIVTPSALM
+1104 ILTLNCYSFSFDA
-1116 LRENVMNWYRGK
+1116 
-1128 IGSEKLIS
+1128 
-1136 EKAN
+1136 

>member
-24 AGSTTYVSIPKE
+24 AGSSTYISIPKE

-77 IKEVRST
+77 IKEIRST

-90 NVLLEFNPGFN
+90 NVLLEFNAGFD
-101 ADKAMQ
+101 ADKAM
-107 DVREKVDRAK
+107 DDIREKVDRAK

-128 VNEVNISAFPILLI
+128 VNEVNISAFPIILI
-142 SLSGDLP
+142 SLSGNLP
-149 DRTLQDLATILQ
+149 DRTLQDLAENLQ

-171 EANIGGKRNE
+171 DAKIGGRRNE
-181 QVDIIIDTLA
+181 QVDVIIDTLA

-203 STVKQNN
+203 NTVNQNN
-210 MMVSAGAQ
+210 MMVSAGEQ

-264 EDRQSYARVNG
+264 EDRKSYANVNG
-275 QNSVTVEVSKRVGE
+275 KNSVTIEVSKRVGE
-289 NIIETINKIKKVSKE
+289 NIIDTIKKIKEVSVQ
-304 VTKNF
+304 VTKDF
-309 PPSVNVSFS
+309 PPSVDISFS
-318 QDQSKTVKAMLNSLQ
+318 QDQSKTIQTMLNSLQ
-333 NNVIAAV
+333 NNVIAAI

-346 ILGALGVRSGL
+346 ILGALGVRSGF
-357 LVGISIPGS
+357 LVGVSIPGS

-371 LILSLI
+371 LLLSI
-377 GLTINIVVLF
+377 MGFTMNIVVLF

-401 VVVEYADR
+401 VIVEYADR
-409 KIQEGLSIKES
+409 KIKEGLTIKES
-420 YASASK
+420 FAGASK
-426 KMALPII
+426 KMARPII

-457 KYMPI
+457 KYLPI
-462 TLICVLS
+462 TLICVLT

-484 IMNTISRVLLQFII
+484 IINTITRVFLQFVI
-498 PTLLSLILY
+498 PTLLSLILF
-507 NILSMLVD
+507 NIFSILTN
-515 YVDINYLII
+515 YVDINGLKI
-524 PLSIIKYL
+524 PLTIIKYL
-532 APLALYVFIFIK
+532 ASLALFIFTFIK
-544 IIPTVYRVSESI
+544 IIPSVYKISESI
-556 NKKKGIVSEVSKI
+556 NKKQGNISESSKI
-569 LSSENN
+569 LSSESDVSV
-575 EPIKNLK
+575 ITLK
-582 GFTGGYAKLIGFLL
+582 GFIGSYAKLINFLL
-596 NHPSKVILTAIIVL
+596 NHPAKVIVSAIL
-610 IGVNYTY
+610 ILVGVSFTYT
-617 AKIGNGVEF
+617 KIGSGIEF
-626 FPQVEP
+626 FPEVEP
-632 DLAKIVVYA
+632 ELAKIVVYA

-647 SEKREYVSR
+647 KEKRDYVSR
-656 VENIILNIQSKNNEF
+656 VENIILKIQSKNNEF
-671 KSIYALSGNISDQ
+671 KNIYALSGNISDQ
-684 SEGSEDFIGSISLEY
+684 SEASEDFIGSISLEY

-706 KSTVILSE
+706 KSKVILNE
-714 ILKKTKSIKGI
+714 ILNKTKTIKGI
-725 KVESREAETGP
+725 KVESREQEGGP
-736 GGGKPINIKLTS
+736 PTGKPINIKLTS
-748 PNKSLLLTESY
+748 PNKSLLLSESY
-759 RLKEFIDNY
+759 RLKEFIDSY
-768 PELTNIEDNFPAPG
+768 PELINIEDNFPAPG

-788 VNRKQAAKFGANISI
+788 VNRKQAAKFGANIST

-819 YRPDDSTDSIPLY
+819 YRPDDSNDSIPLY

-846 NLRVNTSQGLVPIV
+846 NLRVNTAVGLVPIA

-874 VRVDSKNAINIQA
+874 VRVNSKNAINIQA
-887 DLEPGV
+887 DIEVGV
-893 FADAKIKEME
+893 YADAKVKEME
-903 YVLGINDKA
+903 YVLGINKS
-912 PLSKGQSIK
+912 PPSFRGKPIEN
-921 DLKLFNLNPEVKAQ
+921 LKKFNLDPRIKVQ

-943 QEATKF
+943 KEAQDF

-954 GVALFMMLMILL
+954 AVALFMMLMILL

-984 STAGVFIGLIITG
+984 STTGVFIGLMITG
-997 QAFGIVMTGVGVI
+997 QAFSIVMTGVGVI

-1022 LIDTFDTLKKT
+1022 LIDTFDFLKNK
-1033 MPNIKDAIIKTGAQ
+1033 MPTVREAIIKTGAQ
-1047 RLRPVLLTT
+1047 RIRPVLLTT
-1056 CTTVLGL
+1056 FTTVLGL

-1074 ITREITVGSPD
+1074 VTREITRGSPD

-1090 QLASAIVF
+1090 QLSTAIVF
-1098 GLLFAT
+1098 GLIFAT

-1116 LRENVMNWYRGK
+1116 LRENIKTWYQNK
-1128 IGSEKLIS
+1128 INS
-1136 EKAN
+1136 

>member
-24 AGSTTYVSIPKE
+24 AGSSTYISIPKE

-77 IKEVRST
+77 IKEIRST

-90 NVLLEFNPGFN
+90 NVLLEFNAGFD
-101 ADKAMQ
+101 ADKAM
-107 DVREKVDRAK
+107 DDIREKVDRAK

-128 VNEVNISAFPILLI
+128 VNEVNISAFPIILI
-142 SLSGDLP
+142 SLSGNLP
-149 DRTLQDLATILQ
+149 DRTLQDLAENLQ

-171 EANIGGKRNE
+171 DAKIGGRRNE
-181 QVDIIIDTLA
+181 QVDVIIDTLA

-203 STVKQNN
+203 NTVNQNN
-210 MMVSAGAQ
+210 MMVSAGEQ

-264 EDRQSYARVNG
+264 EDRKSYANVNG
-275 QNSVTVEVSKRVGE
+275 KNSVTIEVSKRVGE
-289 NIIETINKIKKVSKE
+289 NIIDTIKKIKEVSVQ
-304 VTKNF
+304 VTKDF
-309 PPSVNVSFS
+309 PPSVDISFS
-318 QDQSKTVKAMLNSLQ
+318 QDQSKTIQTMLNSLQ
-333 NNVIAAV
+333 NNVIAAI

-346 ILGALGVRSGL
+346 ILGALGVRSGF
-357 LVGISIPGS
+357 LVGVSIPGS

-371 LILSLI
+371 LLLSI
-377 GLTINIVVLF
+377 MGFTMNIVVLF

-401 VVVEYADR
+401 VIVEYADR
-409 KIQEGLSIKES
+409 KIKEGLTIKES
-420 YASASK
+420 FAGASK
-426 KMALPII
+426 KMARPII

-457 KYMPI
+457 KYLPI
-462 TLICVLS
+462 TLICVLT

-484 IMNTISRVLLQFII
+484 IINTIARVFLQFVI
-498 PTLLSLILY
+498 PTLLSLILF
-507 NILSMLVD
+507 NIFSILTN
-515 YVDINYLII
+515 YVDINGLKI
-524 PLSIIKYL
+524 PLTIIKYL
-532 APLALYVFIFIK
+532 ASLALFIFTFIK
-544 IIPTVYRVSESI
+544 IIPSVYKISESI
-556 NKKKGIVSEVSKI
+556 NKKQGNISESSKI
-569 LSSENN
+569 LSSESDVSV
-575 EPIKNLK
+575 ITLK
-582 GFTGGYAKLIGFLL
+582 GFIGSYAKLINFLL
-596 NHPSKVILTAIIVL
+596 NHPAKVIVSAIL
-610 IGVNYTY
+610 ILASVSFTYT
-617 AKIGNGVEF
+617 KIGSGIEF
-626 FPQVEP
+626 FPEVEP
-632 DLAKIVVYA
+632 ELAKIVVYA

-647 SEKREYVSR
+647 KEKRDYVSR
-656 VENIILNIQSKNNEF
+656 VENIILKIQSKNNEF
-671 KSIYALSGNISDQ
+671 KNIYALSGNISDQ
-684 SEGSEDFIGSISLEY
+684 SEASEDFIGSISLEY

-706 KSTVILSE
+706 KSKVILNE
-714 ILKKTKSIKGI
+714 ILNKTKTIKGI
-725 KVESREAETGP
+725 KVESREQEGGP
-736 GGGKPINIKLTS
+736 PTGKPINIKLTS
-748 PNKSLLLTESY
+748 PNKSLLLSESY
-759 RLKEFIDNY
+759 RLKEFIDSY
-768 PELTNIEDNFPAPG
+768 PELINIEDNFPAPG

-788 VNRKQAAKFGANISI
+788 VNRKQAAKFGANIST

-819 YRPDDSTDSIPLY
+819 YRPDDSNDSIPLY

-846 NLRVNTSQGLVPIV
+846 NLRVNTAVGLVPIA

-874 VRVDSKNAINIQA
+874 VRVNSKNAINIQA
-887 DLEPGV
+887 DIEVGV
-893 FADAKIKEME
+893 YADAKVKEME
-903 YVLGINDKA
+903 YVLGINKS
-912 PLSKGQSIK
+912 PPSFRGKPIEN
-921 DLKLFNLNPEVKAQ
+921 LKKFNLDPRIKVQ

-943 QEATKF
+943 KEAQDF

-954 GVALFMMLMILL
+954 AVALFMMLMILL

-984 STAGVFIGLIITG
+984 STTGVFIGLMITG
-997 QAFGIVMTGVGVI
+997 QAFSIVMTGVGVI

-1022 LIDTFDTLKKT
+1022 LIDTFDFLKNK
-1033 MPNIKDAIIKTGAQ
+1033 MPTVREAIIKTGAQ
-1047 RLRPVLLTT
+1047 RIRPVLLTT
-1056 CTTVLGL
+1056 FTTVLGL

-1074 ITREITVGSPD
+1074 VTREITRGSPD

-1090 QLASAIVF
+1090 QLSTAIVF
-1098 GLLFAT
+1098 GLIFAT

-1116 LRENVMNWYRGK
+1116 LRENIKTWYQNK
-1128 IGSEKLIS
+1128 INS
-1136 EKAN
+1136 

>member
-24 AGSTTYVSIPKE
+24 AGSSTYISIPKE

-77 IKEVRST
+77 IKEIRST

-90 NVLLEFNPGFN
+90 NVLLEFDAGFD
-101 ADKAMQ
+101 ADKAM
-107 DVREKVDRAK
+107 DDIREKVDRAK
-117 GDLPNEADEPT
+117 GDLPSEADEPT
-128 VNEVNISAFPILLI
+128 VNEVNISAFPIILI
-142 SLSGDLP
+142 SLSGNLP
-149 DRTLQDLATILQ
+149 DRTLQDLAENLQ

-171 EANIGGKRNE
+171 EAKIGGRRNE
-181 QVDIIIDTLA
+181 QVDVIIDTLA

-203 STVKQNN
+203 NTVNQNN
-210 MMVSAGAQ
+210 MMVSAGEQ

-264 EDRQSYARVNG
+264 EDRKSYANVNG
-275 QNSVTVEVSKRVGE
+275 KNSVTIEVSKRVGE
-289 NIIETINKIKKVSKE
+289 NIIDTIKKIKEVSE
-304 VTKNF
+304 QVTKDF
-309 PPSVNVSFS
+309 PPSVDISFS
-318 QDQSKTVKAMLNSLQ
+318 QDQSKTIQTMLNSLQ
-333 NNVIAAV
+333 NNVIAAI

-346 ILGALGVRSGL
+346 ILGALGVRSGF
-357 LVGISIPGS
+357 LVGVSIPGS

-371 LILSLI
+371 LLLSI
-377 GLTINIVVLF
+377 MGFTMNIVVLF

-401 VVVEYADR
+401 VIVEYADR
-409 KIQEGLSIKES
+409 KIKEGLTIKES
-420 YASASK
+420 FAGASK
-426 KMALPII
+426 KMARPII

-457 KYMPI
+457 KYLPI
-462 TLICVLS
+462 TLICVLT

-484 IMNTISRVLLQFII
+484 IINTITRVFLQFVI
-498 PTLLSLILY
+498 PTLLSLILF
-507 NILSMLVD
+507 NIFSILTN
-515 YVDINYLII
+515 YVDINGLKI
-524 PLSIIKYL
+524 PLTIIKYL
-532 APLALYVFIFIK
+532 ASLALFIFTFIK
-544 IIPTVYRVSESI
+544 IIPSVYKISESI
-556 NKKKGIVSEVSKI
+556 NKKQGNISESSKI
-569 LSSENN
+569 LSSESDVSV
-575 EPIKNLK
+575 ITLK
-582 GFTGGYAKLIGFLL
+582 GFIGSYAKLINFLL
-596 NHPSKVILTAIIVL
+596 NHPAKVIVSAIL
-610 IGVNYTY
+610 ILAGVSFTYT
-617 AKIGNGVEF
+617 KIGSGIEF
-626 FPQVEP
+626 FPEVEP
-632 DLAKIVVYA
+632 ELAKIVVYA

-647 SEKREYVSR
+647 KEKRDYVSR
-656 VENIILNIQSKNNEF
+656 VENIILKIQSKNNEF
-671 KSIYALSGNISDQ
+671 KNIYALSGNISDQ
-684 SEGSEDFIGSISLEY
+684 SEASEDFIGSISLEY

-706 KSTVILSE
+706 KSKVILNE
-714 ILKKTKSIKGI
+714 ILNKTKTIKGI
-725 KVESREAETGP
+725 KVESREQEGGP
-736 GGGKPINIKLTS
+736 PTGKPINIKLTS
-748 PNKSLLLTESY
+748 PNKSLLLSESY
-759 RLKEFIDNY
+759 RLKEFIDSY
-768 PELTNIEDNFPAPG
+768 PELINIEDNFPAPG

-788 VNRKQAAKFGANISI
+788 VNRKQAAKFGANIST

-819 YRPDDSTDSIPLY
+819 YRPDDSNDSIPMY

-846 NLRVNTSQGLVPIV
+846 NLRVNTAVGLVPIA

-874 VRVDSKNAINIQA
+874 VRVNSKNAINIQA
-887 DLEPGV
+887 DIEVGV
-893 FADAKIKEME
+893 YADAKVKEME
-903 YVLGINDKA
+903 YVLGINNFPPSFRGK
-912 PLSKGQSIK
+912 PIEN
-921 DLKLFNLNPEVKAQ
+921 LKKFNLDPRIKVQ

-943 QEATKF
+943 KEAQDF

-954 GVALFMMLMILL
+954 AVALFMMLMILL

-984 STAGVFIGLIITG
+984 STTGVFIGLMITG
-997 QAFGIVMTGVGVI
+997 QAFSIVMTGVGVI

-1022 LIDTFDTLKKT
+1022 LIDTFDFLKNK
-1033 MPNIKDAIIKTGAQ
+1033 MPTVREAIIKTGAQ
-1047 RLRPVLLTT
+1047 RIRPVLLTT
-1056 CTTVLGL
+1056 FTTVLGL

-1074 ITREITVGSPD
+1074 VTREITRGSPD

-1090 QLASAIVF
+1090 QLSTAIVF
-1098 GLLFAT
+1098 GLIFAT

-1116 LRENVMNWYRGK
+1116 LRENIKTWYQNK
-1128 IGSEKLIS
+1128 INS
-1136 EKAN
+1136 

>member
-24 AGSTTYVSIPKE
+24 AGSSTYISIPKE

-77 IKEVRST
+77 IKEIRST

-90 NVLLEFNPGFN
+90 NVLLEFDAGFD
-101 ADKAMQ
+101 ADKAM
-107 DVREKVDRAK
+107 DDIREKVDRAK

-128 VNEVNISAFPILLI
+128 VNEVNISAFPIILI
-142 SLSGDLP
+142 SLSGNLP
-149 DRTLQDLATILQ
+149 DRTLQDLAENLQ

-171 EANIGGKRNE
+171 EAKIGGRRNE
-181 QVDIIIDTLA
+181 QVDVIIDTLA

-203 STVKQNN
+203 NTVNQNN
-210 MMVSAGAQ
+210 MMVSAGEQ

-264 EDRQSYARVNG
+264 EDRKSYANVNG
-275 QNSVTVEVSKRVGE
+275 KNSVTIEVSKRVGE
-289 NIIETINKIKKVSKE
+289 NIIDTIKKIKEVSE
-304 VTKNF
+304 QVTKDF
-309 PPSVNVSFS
+309 PPSVDISFS
-318 QDQSKTVKAMLNSLQ
+318 QDQSKTIQTMLNSLQ
-333 NNVIAAV
+333 NNVIAAI

-346 ILGALGVRSGL
+346 ILGALGVRSGF
-357 LVGISIPGS
+357 LVGVSIPGS

-371 LILSLI
+371 LLLSI
-377 GLTINIVVLF
+377 MGFTMNIVVLF

-401 VVVEYADR
+401 VIVEYADR
-409 KIQEGLSIKES
+409 KIKEGLTIKES
-420 YASASK
+420 FAGASK
-426 KMALPII
+426 KMARPII

-457 KYMPI
+457 KYLPI
-462 TLICVLS
+462 TLICVLT

-484 IMNTISRVLLQFII
+484 IINTITRVFLQFVI
-498 PTLLSLILY
+498 PTLLSLILF
-507 NILSMLVD
+507 NIFSILTN
-515 YVDINYLII
+515 YVDINGLKI
-524 PLSIIKYL
+524 PLTIIKYL
-532 APLALYVFIFIK
+532 ASLALFIFTFIK
-544 IIPTVYRVSESI
+544 IIPSVYKISESI
-556 NKKKGIVSEVSKI
+556 NKKQGNISESSKI
-569 LSSENN
+569 LSSESDVSV
-575 EPIKNLK
+575 ITLK
-582 GFTGGYAKLIGFLL
+582 GFIGSYAKLINFLL
-596 NHPSKVILTAIIVL
+596 NHPAKVIVSAIL
-610 IGVNYTY
+610 ILAGVSFTYT
-617 AKIGNGVEF
+617 KIGSGIEF
-626 FPQVEP
+626 FPEVEP
-632 DLAKIVVYA
+632 ELAKIVVYA

-647 SEKREYVSR
+647 KEKRDYVSR
-656 VENIILNIQSKNNEF
+656 VENIILKIQSKNNEF
-671 KSIYALSGNISDQ
+671 KNIYALSGNISDQ
-684 SEGSEDFIGSISLEY
+684 SEASEDFIGSISLEY

-706 KSTVILSE
+706 KSKVILNE
-714 ILKKTKSIKGI
+714 ILNKTKTIKGI
-725 KVESREAETGP
+725 KVESREQEGGP
-736 GGGKPINIKLTS
+736 PTGKPINIKLTS
-748 PNKSLLLTESY
+748 PNKSLLLSESY
-759 RLKEFIDNY
+759 RLKEFIDSY
-768 PELTNIEDNFPAPG
+768 PELINIEDNFPAPG

-788 VNRKQAAKFGANISI
+788 VNRKQAAKFGANIST

-819 YRPDDSTDSIPLY
+819 YRPDDSNDSIPMY

-846 NLRVNTSQGLVPIV
+846 NLRVNTAVGLVPIA

-874 VRVDSKNAINIQA
+874 VRVNSKNAINIQA
-887 DLEPGV
+887 DIEVGV
-893 FADAKIKEME
+893 YADAKVKEME
-903 YVLGINDKA
+903 YVLGINKS
-912 PLSKGQSIK
+912 PPSFRGKPIEN
-921 DLKLFNLNPEVKAQ
+921 LKKFNLDPRIKVQ

-943 QEATKF
+943 KEAQDF

-954 GVALFMMLMILL
+954 AVALFMMLMILL

-984 STAGVFIGLIITG
+984 STTGVFIGLMITG
-997 QAFGIVMTGVGVI
+997 QAFSIVMTGVGVI

-1022 LIDTFDTLKKT
+1022 LIDTFDFLKNK
-1033 MPNIKDAIIKTGAQ
+1033 MPTVREAIIKTGAQ
-1047 RLRPVLLTT
+1047 RIRPVLLTT
-1056 CTTVLGL
+1056 FTTVLGL

-1074 ITREITVGSPD
+1074 VTREITRGSPD

-1090 QLASAIVF
+1090 QLSTAIVF
-1098 GLLFAT
+1098 GLIFAT

-1116 LRENVMNWYRGK
+1116 LRENIKTWYQNK
-1128 IGSEKLIS
+1128 INS
-1136 EKAN
+1136 

>member
-24 AGSTTYVSIPKE
+24 AGSSTYISIPKE

-77 IKEVRST
+77 IKEIRST

-90 NVLLEFNPGFN
+90 NVLLEFDAGFD
-101 ADKAMQ
+101 ADKAM
-107 DVREKVDRAK
+107 DDIREKVDRAK

-128 VNEVNISAFPILLI
+128 VNEVNISAFPIILI
-142 SLSGDLP
+142 SLSGNLP
-149 DRTLQDLATILQ
+149 DRTLQDLAENLQ

-171 EANIGGKRNE
+171 EAKIGGKRNE
-181 QVDIIIDTLA
+181 QVDVIIDTLA

-203 STVKQNN
+203 NTVNQNN
-210 MMVSAGAQ
+210 MMVSAGEQ

-264 EDRQSYARVNG
+264 EDRKSYANVNG
-275 QNSVTVEVSKRVGE
+275 KNSVTIEVSKRVGE
-289 NIIETINKIKKVSKE
+289 NIIDTINKIKEVSE
-304 VTKNF
+304 QVTKDF
-309 PPSVNVSFS
+309 PPSVDISFS
-318 QDQSKTVKAMLNSLQ
+318 QDQSKTIQTMLNSLQ
-333 NNVIAAV
+333 NNVIAAI

-346 ILGALGVRSGL
+346 ILGALGVRSGF
-357 LVGISIPGS
+357 LVGVSIPGS

-371 LILSLI
+371 LLLSI
-377 GLTINIVVLF
+377 MGFTMNIVVLF

-401 VVVEYADR
+401 VIVEYADR
-409 KIQEGLSIKES
+409 KIKEGLTIKES
-420 YASASK
+420 FAGASK
-426 KMALPII
+426 KMARPII

-457 KYMPI
+457 KYLPI
-462 TLICVLS
+462 TLICVLT

-484 IMNTISRVLLQFII
+484 IINTITRVFLQFVI
-498 PTLLSLILY
+498 PTLLSLILF
-507 NILSMLVD
+507 NIFSILTN
-515 YVDINYLII
+515 YVDINGLKI
-524 PLSIIKYL
+524 PLTIIKYL
-532 APLALYVFIFIK
+532 ASLALFIFTFIK
-544 IIPTVYRVSESI
+544 IIPSVYKISESI
-556 NKKKGIVSEVSKI
+556 NKKQGNISESSKI
-569 LSSENN
+569 LSSESDVSV
-575 EPIKNLK
+575 ITLK
-582 GFTGGYAKLIGFLL
+582 GFIGSYAKLINFLL
-596 NHPSKVILTAIIVL
+596 NHPAKVIVSAIL
-610 IGVNYTY
+610 ILFGVSFAYT
-617 AKIGNGVEF
+617 KIGSGIEF
-626 FPQVEP
+626 FPEVEP
-632 DLAKIVVYA
+632 ELAKIVVYA

-647 SEKREYVSR
+647 KEKRDYVSR
-656 VENIILNIQSKNNEF
+656 VENIILKIQSKNNEF
-671 KSIYALSGNISDQ
+671 KNIYALSGNISDQ
-684 SEGSEDFIGSISLEY
+684 SEASEDFIGSISLEY

-706 KSTVILSE
+706 KSKVILNE
-714 ILKKTKSIKGI
+714 ILNKTKTIKGI
-725 KVESREAETGP
+725 KVESREQEGGP
-736 GGGKPINIKLTS
+736 PTGKPINIKLTS
-748 PNKSLLLTESY
+748 PNKSLLLSESY
-759 RLKEFIDNY
+759 RLKEFIDSY
-768 PELTNIEDNFPAPG
+768 PELINIEDNFPAPG

-788 VNRKQAAKFGANISI
+788 VNRKQAAKFGANIST

-819 YRPDDSTDSIPLY
+819 YRPDDSNDSIPMY

-846 NLRVNTSQGLVPIV
+846 NLRVNTAVGLVPIA

-874 VRVDSKNAINIQA
+874 VRVNSKNAINIQA
-887 DLEPGV
+887 DIEVGV
-893 FADAKIKEME
+893 YADAKVKEME
-903 YVLGINDKA
+903 YVLGINKS
-912 PLSKGQSIK
+912 PPSFRGKPIEN
-921 DLKLFNLNPEVKAQ
+921 LKKFNLDPRIKVQ

-943 QEATKF
+943 KEAQDF

-954 GVALFMMLMILL
+954 AVALFMMLMILL

-984 STAGVFIGLIITG
+984 STTGVFIGLMITG
-997 QAFGIVMTGVGVI
+997 QAFSIVMTGVGVI

-1022 LIDTFDTLKKT
+1022 LIDTFDFLKNK
-1033 MPNIKDAIIKTGAQ
+1033 MPTVREAIIKTGAQ
-1047 RLRPVLLTT
+1047 RIRPVLLTT
-1056 CTTVLGL
+1056 FTTVLGL

-1074 ITREITVGSPD
+1074 VTREITRGSPD

-1090 QLASAIVF
+1090 QLSTAIVF
-1098 GLLFAT
+1098 GLIFAT

-1116 LRENVMNWYRGK
+1116 LRENIKTWYQNK
-1128 IGSEKLIS
+1128 INS
-1136 EKAN
+1136 

>member
-24 AGSTTYVSIPKE
+24 AGSSTYISIPKE

-77 IKEVRST
+77 IKEIRST

-90 NVLLEFNPGFN
+90 NVLLEFDAGFD
-101 ADKAMQ
+101 ADKAM
-107 DVREKVDRAK
+107 DDIREKVDRAK

-128 VNEVNISAFPILLI
+128 VNEVNISAFPIILI
-142 SLSGDLP
+142 SLSGNLP
-149 DRTLQDLATILQ
+149 DRTLQDLAENLQ

-171 EANIGGKRNE
+171 EAKIGGKRNE
-181 QVDIIIDTLA
+181 QVDVIIDTLA

-203 STVKQNN
+203 NTVNQNN
-210 MMVSAGAQ
+210 MMVSAGEQ

-264 EDRQSYARVNG
+264 EDRKSYANVNG
-275 QNSVTVEVSKRVGE
+275 KNSVTIEVSKRVGE
-289 NIIETINKIKKVSKE
+289 NIIDTIKKIKEVSE
-304 VTKNF
+304 QVTKDF
-309 PPSVNVSFS
+309 PPSVDISFS
-318 QDQSKTVKAMLNSLQ
+318 QDQSKTIQTMLNSLQ
-333 NNVIAAV
+333 NNVIAAI

-346 ILGALGVRSGL
+346 ILGALGVRSGF
-357 LVGISIPGS
+357 LVGVSIPGS

-371 LILSLI
+371 LLLSI
-377 GLTINIVVLF
+377 MGFTMNIVVLF

-401 VVVEYADR
+401 VIVEYADR
-409 KIQEGLSIKES
+409 KIKEGLTIKES
-420 YASASK
+420 FAGASK
-426 KMALPII
+426 KMARPII

-457 KYMPI
+457 KYLPI
-462 TLICVLS
+462 TLICVLT

-484 IMNTISRVLLQFII
+484 IINTIARVFLQFVI
-498 PTLLSLILY
+498 PTLFSLILF
-507 NILSMLVD
+507 NIFSILTN
-515 YVDINYLII
+515 YVDINGLKI
-524 PLSIIKYL
+524 PLTIIKYL
-532 APLALYVFIFIK
+532 ASLALFIFTFIK
-544 IIPTVYRVSESI
+544 IIPSVYKISESI
-556 NKKKGIVSEVSKI
+556 NKKQGNISESSKI
-569 LSSENN
+569 LSSESDVSV
-575 EPIKNLK
+575 ITLK
-582 GFTGGYAKLIGFLL
+582 GFIGSYAKLINFLL
-596 NHPSKVILTAIIVL
+596 SHPAKVIVSAIL
-610 IGVNYTY
+610 ILVGVSFTYT
-617 AKIGNGVEF
+617 KIGSGIEF
-626 FPQVEP
+626 FPEVEP
-632 DLAKIVVYA
+632 ELAKIVVYA

-647 SEKREYVSR
+647 KEKRDYVSR
-656 VENIILNIQSKNNEF
+656 VENIILKIQSKNNEF
-671 KSIYALSGNISDQ
+671 KNIYALSGNISDQ
-684 SEGSEDFIGSISLEY
+684 SEASEDFIGSISLEY

-706 KSTVILSE
+706 KSKVILNE
-714 ILKKTKSIKGI
+714 ILNKTKTIKGI
-725 KVESREAETGP
+725 KVESREQEGGP
-736 GGGKPINIKLTS
+736 PTGKPINIKLTS
-748 PNKSLLLTESY
+748 PNKSLLLSESY
-759 RLKEFIDNY
+759 RLKEFIDSY
-768 PELTNIEDNFPAPG
+768 PELINIEDNFPAPG

-788 VNRKQAAKFGANISI
+788 VNRKQAAKFGANIST

-819 YRPDDSTDSIPLY
+819 YRPDDSNDSIPMY

-846 NLRVNTSQGLVPIV
+846 NLRVNTAVGLVPIA

-874 VRVDSKNAINIQA
+874 VRVNSKNAINIQA
-887 DLEPGV
+887 DIEVGV
-893 FADAKIKEME
+893 YADAKVKEME
-903 YVLGINDKA
+903 YVLGINNFPPSFRGK
-912 PLSKGQSIK
+912 PIEN
-921 DLKLFNLNPEVKAQ
+921 LKKFNLDPRIKVQ

-943 QEATKF
+943 KEAQDF

-954 GVALFMMLMILL
+954 AVALFMMLMILL

-984 STAGVFIGLIITG
+984 STTGVFIGLMITG
-997 QAFGIVMTGVGVI
+997 QAFSIVMTGVGVI

-1022 LIDTFDTLKKT
+1022 LIDTFDFLKNK
-1033 MPNIKDAIIKTGAQ
+1033 MPTVREAIIKTGAQ
-1047 RLRPVLLTT
+1047 RIRPVLLTT
-1056 CTTVLGL
+1056 FTTVLGL

-1074 ITREITVGSPD
+1074 VTREITRGSPD

-1090 QLASAIVF
+1090 QLSTAIVF
-1098 GLLFAT
+1098 GLIFAT

-1116 LRENVMNWYRGK
+1116 LRENIKTWYQNK
-1128 IGSEKLIS
+1128 INS
-1136 EKAN
+1136 

>member
-24 AGSTTYVSIPKE
+24 AGSSTYISIPKE

-77 IKEVRST
+77 IKEIRST

-90 NVLLEFNPGFN
+90 NVLLEFDAGFD
-101 ADKAMQ
+101 ADKAM
-107 DVREKVDRAK
+107 DDIREKVDRAK

-128 VNEVNISAFPILLI
+128 VNEVNISAFPIILI
-142 SLSGDLP
+142 SLSGNLP
-149 DRTLQDLATILQ
+149 DRTLQDLAENLQ

-171 EANIGGKRNE
+171 EAKIGGKRNE
-181 QVDIIIDTLA
+181 QVDVIIDTLA

-203 STVKQNN
+203 NTVNQNN
-210 MMVSAGAQ
+210 MMVSAGEQ

-264 EDRQSYARVNG
+264 EDRKSYANVNG
-275 QNSVTVEVSKRVGE
+275 KNSVTIEVSKRVGE
-289 NIIETINKIKKVSKE
+289 NIIDTIKKIKEVSVQ
-304 VTKNF
+304 VTKDF
-309 PPSVNVSFS
+309 PPSVDISFS
-318 QDQSKTVKAMLNSLQ
+318 QDQSKTIQTMLNSLQ
-333 NNVIAAV
+333 NNVIAAI

-346 ILGALGVRSGL
+346 ILGALGVRSGF
-357 LVGISIPGS
+357 LVGVSIPGS

-371 LILSLI
+371 LLLSI
-377 GLTINIVVLF
+377 MGFTMNIVVLF

-401 VVVEYADR
+401 VIVEYADR
-409 KIQEGLSIKES
+409 KIKEGLTIKES
-420 YASASK
+420 FAGASK
-426 KMALPII
+426 KMARPII

-457 KYMPI
+457 KYLPI
-462 TLICVLS
+462 TLICVLT

-484 IMNTISRVLLQFII
+484 IINTITRVFLQFVI
-498 PTLLSLILY
+498 PTLLSLILF
-507 NILSMLVD
+507 NIFSILTN
-515 YVDINYLII
+515 YVDINGLKI
-524 PLSIIKYL
+524 PLTIIKYL
-532 APLALYVFIFIK
+532 ASLALFIFTFIK
-544 IIPTVYRVSESI
+544 IIPSVYKISESI
-556 NKKKGIVSEVSKI
+556 NKKQGNISESSKI
-569 LSSENN
+569 LSSESNVSV
-575 EPIKNLK
+575 ITLK
-582 GFTGGYAKLIGFLL
+582 GFIGSYAKLINFLL
-596 NHPSKVILTAIIVL
+596 NHPAKVIVSAIL
-610 IGVNYTY
+610 ILAGVSFTYT
-617 AKIGNGVEF
+617 KIGSGIEF
-626 FPQVEP
+626 FPEVEP
-632 DLAKIVVYA
+632 ELAKIVVYA

-647 SEKREYVSR
+647 KEKRDYVSR
-656 VENIILNIQSKNNEF
+656 VENIILKIQSKNNEF
-671 KSIYALSGNISDQ
+671 KNIYALSGNISDQ
-684 SEGSEDFIGSISLEY
+684 SEASEDFIGSISLEY

-706 KSTVILSE
+706 KSKVILNE
-714 ILKKTKSIKGI
+714 ILNKTKTIKGI
-725 KVESREAETGP
+725 KVESREQEGGP
-736 GGGKPINIKLTS
+736 PTGKPINIKLTS
-748 PNKSLLLTESY
+748 PNKSLLLSESY
-759 RLKEFIDNY
+759 RLKEFIDSY
-768 PELTNIEDNFPAPG
+768 PELINIEDNFPAPG

-788 VNRKQAAKFGANISI
+788 VNRKQAAKFGANIST

-819 YRPDDSTDSIPLY
+819 YRPDDSNDSIPMY

-846 NLRVNTSQGLVPIV
+846 NLRVNTAVGLVPIA

-874 VRVDSKNAINIQA
+874 VRVNSKNAINIQA
-887 DLEPGV
+887 DIEVGV
-893 FADAKIKEME
+893 YADAKVKEME
-903 YVLGINDKA
+903 YVLGINNFPPSFRGK
-912 PLSKGQSIK
+912 PIEN
-921 DLKLFNLNPEVKAQ
+921 LKKFNLDPRIKVQ

-943 QEATKF
+943 KEAQDF

-954 GVALFMMLMILL
+954 AVALFMMLMILL

-984 STAGVFIGLIITG
+984 STTGVFIGLMITG
-997 QAFGIVMTGVGVI
+997 QAFSIVMTGVGVI

-1022 LIDTFDTLKKT
+1022 LIDTFDFLKNK
-1033 MPNIKDAIIKTGAQ
+1033 MPTVREAIIKTGAQ
-1047 RLRPVLLTT
+1047 RIRPVLLTT
-1056 CTTVLGL
+1056 FTTVLGL

-1074 ITREITVGSPD
+1074 VTREITRGSPD

-1090 QLASAIVF
+1090 QLSTAIVF
-1098 GLLFAT
+1098 GLIFAT

-1116 LRENVMNWYRGK
+1116 LRENIKTWYQNK
-1128 IGSEKLIS
+1128 INS
-1136 EKAN
+1136 

>member
-24 AGSTTYVSIPKE
+24 AGSSTYISIPKE

-77 IKEVRST
+77 IKEIRST

-90 NVLLEFNPGFN
+90 NVLLEFDAGFD
-101 ADKAMQ
+101 ADKAM
-107 DVREKVDRAK
+107 DDIREKVDRAK

-128 VNEVNISAFPILLI
+128 VNEVNISAFPIILI
-142 SLSGDLP
+142 SLSGNLP
-149 DRTLQDLATILQ
+149 DRTLQDLAENLQ

-171 EANIGGKRNE
+171 EAKIGGKRNE
-181 QVDIIIDTLA
+181 QVDVIIDTLA

-203 STVKQNN
+203 NTVNQNN
-210 MMVSAGAQ
+210 MMVSAGEQ

-264 EDRQSYARVNG
+264 EDRKSYANVNG
-275 QNSVTVEVSKRVGE
+275 KNSVTIEVSKRVGE
-289 NIIETINKIKKVSKE
+289 NIIDTIKKIKEVSE
-304 VTKNF
+304 QVTKDF
-309 PPSVNVSFS
+309 PPSVDISFS
-318 QDQSKTVKAMLNSLQ
+318 QDQSKTIQTMLNSLQ
-333 NNVIAAV
+333 NNVIAAI

-346 ILGALGVRSGL
+346 ILGALGVRSGF
-357 LVGISIPGS
+357 LVGVSIPGS

-371 LILSLI
+371 LLLSI
-377 GLTINIVVLF
+377 MGFTMNIVVLF

-401 VVVEYADR
+401 VIVEYADR
-409 KIQEGLSIKES
+409 KIKEGLTIKES
-420 YASASK
+420 FAGASK
-426 KMALPII
+426 KMARPII

-457 KYMPI
+457 KYLPI
-462 TLICVLS
+462 TLICVLT

-484 IMNTISRVLLQFII
+484 IINTIARVFLQFVI
-498 PTLLSLILY
+498 PTLLSLILF
-507 NILSMLVD
+507 NIFSILTN
-515 YVDINYLII
+515 YVDINGLKI
-524 PLSIIKYL
+524 PLTIIKYL
-532 APLALYVFIFIK
+532 ASLALFIFTFIK
-544 IIPTVYRVSESI
+544 IIPSVYKISESI
-556 NKKKGIVSEVSKI
+556 NKKQGNISESSKI
-569 LSSENN
+569 LSSESDVSV
-575 EPIKNLK
+575 ITLK
-582 GFTGGYAKLIGFLL
+582 GFIGSYAKLINFLL
-596 NHPSKVILTAIIVL
+596 NHPAKVIVSAIL
-610 IGVNYTY
+610 ILVGVSFTYT
-617 AKIGNGVEF
+617 KIGSGIEF
-626 FPQVEP
+626 FPEVEP
-632 DLAKIVVYA
+632 ELAKIVVYA

-647 SEKREYVSR
+647 KEKRDYVSR
-656 VENIILNIQSKNNEF
+656 VENIILKIQSKNNEF
-671 KSIYALSGNISDQ
+671 KNIYALSGNISDQ
-684 SEGSEDFIGSISLEY
+684 SEASEDFIGSISLEY

-706 KSTVILSE
+706 KSKVILNE
-714 ILKKTKSIKGI
+714 ILNKTKTIKGI
-725 KVESREAETGP
+725 KVESREQEGGP
-736 GGGKPINIKLTS
+736 PTGKPINIKLTS
-748 PNKSLLLTESY
+748 PNKSLLLSESY
-759 RLKEFIDNY
+759 RLKEFIDSY
-768 PELTNIEDNFPAPG
+768 PELINIEDNFPAPG

-788 VNRKQAAKFGANISI
+788 VNRKQAAKFGANIST

-819 YRPDDSTDSIPLY
+819 YRPDDSNDSIPLY

-846 NLRVNTSQGLVPIV
+846 NLRVNTAVGLVPIA

-874 VRVDSKNAINIQA
+874 VRVNSKNAINIQA
-887 DLEPGV
+887 DIEVGV
-893 FADAKIKEME
+893 YADAKVKEME
-903 YVLGINDKA
+903 YVLGINNFPPSFRGK
-912 PLSKGQSIK
+912 PIEN
-921 DLKLFNLNPEVKAQ
+921 LKKFNLDPRIKVQ

-943 QEATKF
+943 KEAQDF

-954 GVALFMMLMILL
+954 AVALFMMLMILL

-984 STAGVFIGLIITG
+984 STTGVFIGLMITG
-997 QAFGIVMTGVGVI
+997 QAFSIVMTGVGVI

-1022 LIDTFDTLKKT
+1022 LIDTFDFLKNK
-1033 MPNIKDAIIKTGAQ
+1033 MPTVREAIIKTGAQ
-1047 RLRPVLLTT
+1047 RIRPVLLTT
-1056 CTTVLGL
+1056 FTTVLGL

-1074 ITREITVGSPD
+1074 VTREITRGSPD

-1090 QLASAIVF
+1090 QLSTAIVF
-1098 GLLFAT
+1098 GLIFAT

-1116 LRENVMNWYRGK
+1116 LRENIKTWYQNK
-1128 IGSEKLIS
+1128 INS
-1136 EKAN
+1136 

>member
-24 AGSTTYVSIPKE
+24 AGSSTYISIPKE

-77 IKEVRST
+77 IKEIRST

-90 NVLLEFNPGFN
+90 NVLLEFDAGFD
-101 ADKAMQ
+101 ADKAM
-107 DVREKVDRAK
+107 DDIREKVDRAK
-117 GDLPNEADEPT
+117 GDLPKEADEPT
-128 VNEVNISAFPILLI
+128 VNEVNISAFPIILI
-142 SLSGDLP
+142 SLSGNLP
-149 DRTLQDLATILQ
+149 DRTLQDLAENLQ

-171 EANIGGKRNE
+171 EAKIGGRRNE
-181 QVDIIIDTLA
+181 QVDVIIDTLA

-203 STVKQNN
+203 NTVNQNN
-210 MMVSAGAQ
+210 MMVSAGEQ

-264 EDRQSYARVNG
+264 EDRKSYANVNG
-275 QNSVTVEVSKRVGE
+275 KNSVTIEVSKRVGE
-289 NIIETINKIKKVSKE
+289 NIIDTIKKIKEVSVQ
-304 VTKNF
+304 VTKDF
-309 PPSVNVSFS
+309 PPSVDISFS
-318 QDQSKTVKAMLNSLQ
+318 QDQSKTIQTMLNSLQ
-333 NNVIAAV
+333 NNVIAAI

-346 ILGALGVRSGL
+346 ILGALGVRSGF
-357 LVGISIPGS
+357 LVGVSIPGS

-371 LILSLI
+371 LLLSI
-377 GLTINIVVLF
+377 MGFTMNIVVLF

-401 VVVEYADR
+401 VIVEYADR
-409 KIQEGLSIKES
+409 KIKEGLTIKES
-420 YASASK
+420 FAGASK
-426 KMALPII
+426 KMARPII

-457 KYMPI
+457 KYLPI
-462 TLICVLS
+462 TLICVLT

-484 IMNTISRVLLQFII
+484 IINTITRVFLQFVI
-498 PTLLSLILY
+498 PTLLSLILF
-507 NILSMLVD
+507 NIFSILTN
-515 YVDINYLII
+515 YVDINGLKI
-524 PLSIIKYL
+524 PLTIIKYL
-532 APLALYVFIFIK
+532 ASLALFIFTFIK
-544 IIPTVYRVSESI
+544 IIPSVYKISESI
-556 NKKKGIVSEVSKI
+556 NKKQGNISESSKI
-569 LSSENN
+569 LSSESDVSV
-575 EPIKNLK
+575 ITLK
-582 GFTGGYAKLIGFLL
+582 GFIGSYAKLINFLL
-596 NHPSKVILTAIIVL
+596 NHPAKVIVSAIL
-610 IGVNYTY
+610 ILAGVSFTYT
-617 AKIGNGVEF
+617 KIGSGIEF
-626 FPQVEP
+626 FPEVEP
-632 DLAKIVVYA
+632 ELAKIVVYA

-647 SEKREYVSR
+647 KEKRDYVSR
-656 VENIILNIQSKNNEF
+656 VENIILKIQSKNNEF
-671 KSIYALSGNISDQ
+671 KNIYALSGNISDQ
-684 SEGSEDFIGSISLEY
+684 SEASEDFIGSISLEY

-706 KSTVILSE
+706 KSKVILNE
-714 ILKKTKSIKGI
+714 ILNKTKTIKGI
-725 KVESREAETGP
+725 KVESREQEGGP
-736 GGGKPINIKLTS
+736 PTGKPINIKLTS
-748 PNKSLLLTESY
+748 PNKSLLLSESY
-759 RLKEFIDNY
+759 RLKEFIDSY
-768 PELTNIEDNFPAPG
+768 PELINIEDNFPAPG

-788 VNRKQAAKFGANISI
+788 VNRKQAAKFGANIST

-819 YRPDDSTDSIPLY
+819 YRPDDSNDSIPMY

-846 NLRVNTSQGLVPIV
+846 NLRVNTAVGLVPIA

-874 VRVDSKNAINIQA
+874 VRVNSKNAINIQA
-887 DLEPGV
+887 DIEVGV
-893 FADAKIKEME
+893 YADAKVKEME
-903 YVLGINDKA
+903 YVLGINNFPPSFRGK
-912 PLSKGQSIK
+912 PIEN
-921 DLKLFNLNPEVKAQ
+921 LKKFNLDPRIKVQ

-943 QEATKF
+943 KEAQDF

-954 GVALFMMLMILL
+954 AVALFMMLMILL

-984 STAGVFIGLIITG
+984 STTGVFIGLMITG
-997 QAFGIVMTGVGVI
+997 QAFSIVMTGVGVI

-1022 LIDTFDTLKKT
+1022 LIDTFDFLKNK
-1033 MPNIKDAIIKTGAQ
+1033 MPTVREAIIKTGAQ
-1047 RLRPVLLTT
+1047 RIRPVLLTT
-1056 CTTVLGL
+1056 FTTVLGL

-1074 ITREITVGSPD
+1074 VTREITRGSPD

-1090 QLASAIVF
+1090 QLSTAIVF
-1098 GLLFAT
+1098 GLIFAT

-1116 LRENVMNWYRGK
+1116 LRENIKTWYQNK
-1128 IGSEKLIS
+1128 INS
-1136 EKAN
+1136 

>member
-1 MNLIDYAISH
+1 MNIIDYAISH
-11 ARVFFGILIFIIA
+11 ARVFFGILIFIIT
-24 AGSTTYVSIPKE
+24 AGTSTYISIPKE

-77 IKEVRST
+77 IKEIRST
-84 AYTGGG
+84 AFTGGG
-90 NVLLEFNPGFN
+90 NVLLEFDAGFD
-101 ADKAMQ
+101 ADKAMD

-128 VNEVNISAFPILLI
+128 VNEVNISAFPIILI

-149 DRTLQDLATILQ
+149 DRTLQDLAENLQ

-171 EANIGGKRNE
+171 EAKIGGKRNE
-181 QVDIIIDTLA
+181 QVDVIIDTLA

-203 STVKQNN
+203 NTVNQNN
-210 MMVSAGAQ
+210 MMVSAGEQ

-264 EDRQSYARVNG
+264 EDRKSYANING
-275 QNSVTVEVSKRVGE
+275 KNSVTIEVSKRVGE
-289 NIIETINKIKKVSKE
+289 NIIDTIKKIKEVSKQ
-304 VTKNF
+304 VTKDF
-309 PPSVNVSFS
+309 PPSVDISFS
-318 QDQSKTVKAMLNSLQ
+318 QDQSKTIKTMLNSLQ
-333 NNVIAAV
+333 NNVIAAI

-346 ILGALGVRSGL
+346 ILGALGVRSGF
-357 LVGISIPGS
+357 LVGVSIPGS
-366 FLSGI
+366 FLSG
-371 LILSLI
+371 LLALSI
-377 GLTINIVVLF
+377 MGFTMNIVVLF

-409 KIQEGLSIKES
+409 KIQEGLSIKKS

-426 KMALPII
+426 KMAQPII

-457 KYMPI
+457 KYLPI
-462 TLICVLS
+462 TLICVLT

-484 IMNTISRVLLQFII
+484 IINSIARIFLQFFI
-498 PTLLSLILY
+498 PTLLSFILF
-507 NILSMLVD
+507 NLLSILTN
-515 YVDINYLII
+515 YFDINGLKI

-532 APLALYVFIFIK
+532 ASCALFIFTFIK
-544 IIPTVYRVSESI
+544 IIPSVYKISESI
-556 NKKKGIVSEVSKI
+556 NKKQKIISESSKI
-569 LSSENN
+569 LSSESN
-575 EPIKNLK
+575 ISVLTLK
-582 GFTGGYAKLIGFLL
+582 GFIGFYVKLINFLL
-596 NHPSKVILTAIIVL
+596 NHPSKVIITSIL
-610 IGVNYTY
+610 ILVGVNFTY
-617 AKIGNGVEF
+617 SKIGSGIEF
-626 FPQVEP
+626 FPEVEP
-632 DLAKIVVYA
+632 ELAKIVVYA

-647 SEKREYVSR
+647 KEKRDYVSR
-656 VENIILNIQSKNNEF
+656 VENIILKIQSKNNEF
-671 KSIYALSGNISDQ
+671 KNIYALSGNISDQ
-684 SEGSEDFIGSISLEY
+684 SEASEDFIGSISLEY
-699 NDWDKRR
+699 NDWNKRR
-706 KSTVILSE
+706 KSKIILNE
-714 ILKKTKSIKGI
+714 ILNKTKTIKGI
-725 KVESREAETGP
+725 KVESREQEGGP
-736 GGGKPINIKLTS
+736 PTGKPINIKITS
-748 PNKSLLLTESY
+748 PNKSLLLRESF
-759 RLKEFIDNY
+759 RLKEFIDSY
-768 PELTNIEDNFPAPG
+768 PELINIEDNFPAPG
-782 IEWEIN
+782 IEWEIK
-788 VNRKQAAKFGANISI
+788 VNRKQAAKFGANISS

-819 YRPDDSTDSIPLY
+819 YRPDDSNDSIPLY

-846 NLRVNTSQGLVPIV
+846 NLRINTAVGLVPIA

-874 VRVDSKNAINIQA
+874 VRVNSKNAINIQA
-887 DLEPGV
+887 DLEVGV
-893 FADAKIKEME
+893 YADAKVKEME
-903 YVLGINDKA
+903 YVLGITDK
-912 PLSKGQSIK
+912 PPSFRGKTIENLKKFNFEPGIK
-921 DLKLFNLNPEVKAQ
+921 VQ

-943 QEATKF
+943 KEAQDF

-954 GVALFMMLMILL
+954 AVALFMMLMILL

-979 FSVVM
+979 FSVLM
-984 STAGVFIGLIITG
+984 STAGVFIGLMITG

-1022 LIDTFDTLKKT
+1022 LIDTFDYLKDK
-1033 MPNIKDAIIKTGAQ
+1033 MPSVKEAIIKTGAQ
-1047 RLRPVLLTT
+1047 RVRPVLLTT
-1056 CTTVLGL
+1056 FTTVLGL

-1074 ITREITVGSPD
+1074 ITREISRGSPD

-1090 QLASAIVF
+1090 QLSTAIVF
-1098 GLLFAT
+1098 GLIFAT
-1104 ILTLIVTPSALM
+1104 LLTLIVTPSALM
-1116 LRENVMNWYRGK
+1116 LRENVINWYKRK
-1128 IGSEKLIS
+1128 INS
-1136 EKAN
+1136 

>member
-24 AGSTTYVSIPKE
+24 AGSSTYISIPKE

-77 IKEVRST
+77 IKEIRST

-90 NVLLEFNPGFN
+90 NVLLEFDAGFD
-101 ADKAMQ
+101 ADKAM
-107 DVREKVDRAK
+107 DDIREKVDRAK

-128 VNEVNISAFPILLI
+128 VNEVNISAFPIILI
-142 SLSGDLP
+142 SLSGNLP
-149 DRTLQDLATILQ
+149 DRTLQDLAENLQ

-171 EANIGGKRNE
+171 EAKIGGKRNE
-181 QVDIIIDTLA
+181 QVDVIIDTLA

-203 STVKQNN
+203 NTVNQNN
-210 MMVSAGAQ
+210 MMVSAGEQ

-264 EDRQSYARVNG
+264 EDRKSYANVNG
-275 QNSVTVEVSKRVGE
+275 KNSVTIEVSKRVGE
-289 NIIETINKIKKVSKE
+289 NIIDTIKKIKEVSE
-304 VTKNF
+304 QVTKDF
-309 PPSVNVSFS
+309 PPSVDISFS
-318 QDQSKTVKAMLNSLQ
+318 QDQSKTIQTMLNSLQ
-333 NNVIAAV
+333 NNVIAAI

-346 ILGALGVRSGL
+346 ILGALGVRSGF
-357 LVGISIPGS
+357 LVGVSIPGS

-371 LILSLI
+371 LLLSI
-377 GLTINIVVLF
+377 MGFTMNIVVLF

-401 VVVEYADR
+401 VIVEYADR
-409 KIQEGLSIKES
+409 KIKEGLTIKES
-420 YASASK
+420 FAGASK
-426 KMALPII
+426 KMARPII
-433 SSTATTLAA
+433 ASTATTLAA

-457 KYMPI
+457 KYLPI
-462 TLICVLS
+462 TLICVLT

-484 IMNTISRVLLQFII
+484 IINTITRVFLQFVI
-498 PTLLSLILY
+498 PTLLSLILF
-507 NILSMLVD
+507 NIFSILTN
-515 YVDINYLII
+515 YVDINGLII
-524 PLSIIKYL
+524 PLTIIKYL
-532 APLALYVFIFIK
+532 ASLALFIFTFIK
-544 IIPTVYRVSESI
+544 IIPSVYKISESI
-556 NKKKGIVSEVSKI
+556 NKKQGNISESSKI
-569 LSSENN
+569 LSSESDVSV
-575 EPIKNLK
+575 ITLK
-582 GFTGGYAKLIGFLL
+582 GFIGSYAKLINFLL
-596 NHPSKVILTAIIVL
+596 NHPAKVIVSAIL
-610 IGVNYTY
+610 ILVGVSFTYT
-617 AKIGNGVEF
+617 KIGSGIEF
-626 FPQVEP
+626 FPEVEP
-632 DLAKIVVYA
+632 ELAKIVVYA

-647 SEKREYVSR
+647 KEKRDYVSG
-656 VENIILNIQSKNNEF
+656 VENIILKIQAENNEF
-671 KSIYALSGNISDQ
+671 KNIYALSGNISDQ
-684 SEGSEDFIGSISLEY
+684 SEASEDFIGSISLEY

-706 KSTVILSE
+706 KSKVILNE
-714 ILKKTKSIKGI
+714 ILNKTKTIKGI
-725 KVESREAETGP
+725 KVESREQEGGP
-736 GGGKPINIKLTS
+736 PTGKPINIKLTS
-748 PNKSLLLTESY
+748 PNKSLLLSESY
-759 RLKEFIDNY
+759 RLKEFIDSY
-768 PELTNIEDNFPAPG
+768 PELINIEDNFPAPG

-788 VNRKQAAKFGANISI
+788 VNRKQAAKFGANIST

-819 YRPDDSTDSIPLY
+819 YRPDDSNNSIPLY

-846 NLRVNTSQGLVPIV
+846 NLRVNTAVGLVPIA

-874 VRVDSKNAINIQA
+874 VRVNSKNAINIQA
-887 DLEPGV
+887 DLEVGV
-893 FADAKIKEME
+893 YADAKVKEME
-903 YVLGINDKA
+903 YVLGINNFPPSFRGK
-912 PLSKGQSIK
+912 PIEN
-921 DLKLFNLNPEVKAQ
+921 LKKFNLDPRIKVQ

-943 QEATKF
+943 KEAQDF

-954 GVALFMMLMILL
+954 AVALFMMLMILL

-984 STAGVFIGLIITG
+984 STTGVFIGLMITG
-997 QAFGIVMTGVGVI
+997 QAFSIVMTGVGVI

-1022 LIDTFDTLKKT
+1022 LIDTFDFLKNK
-1033 MPNIKDAIIKTGAQ
+1033 MPTVREAIIKTGAQ
-1047 RLRPVLLTT
+1047 RIRPVLLTT
-1056 CTTVLGL
+1056 FTTVLGL

-1074 ITREITVGSPD
+1074 VTREITRGSPD

-1090 QLASAIVF
+1090 QLSTAIVF
-1098 GLLFAT
+1098 GLIFAT
-1104 ILTLIVTPSALM
+1104 ILTLIVTPAALM
-1116 LRENVMNWYRGK
+1116 LRENIKTWYQNK
-1128 IGSEKLIS
+1128 INS
-1136 EKAN
+1136 

>member
-1 MNLIDYAISH
+1 MNIIDYAISH

-66 PIEDEVKTVEG
+66 PIEDEIKTVEG
-77 IKEVRST
+77 IKEIRST

-90 NVLLEFNPGFN
+90 NVLLEFNPGFD

-203 STVKQNN
+203 GTVKQNN

-275 QNSVTVEVSKRVGE
+275 QNSVTIEVSKRVGE
-289 NIIETINKIKKVSKE
+289 NIIDTINKIKKVSEE

-377 GLTINIVVLF
+377 GFTINIVVLF

-409 KIQEGLSIKES
+409 KIQEGFSIKES

-484 IMNTISRVLLQFII
+484 IMNTISRILLQFII

-507 NILSMLVD
+507 NILSILVN
-515 YVDINYLII
+515 YADINSLII
-524 PLSIIKYL
+524 PLSILKYL
-532 APLALYVFIFIK
+532 APLALYIFIFIK
-544 IIPTVYRVSESI
+544 IIPAVYRVSESI
-556 NKKKGIVSEVSKI
+556 NKKKRIVSEVSKI

-582 GFTGGYAKLIGFLL
+582 GFTGGYVKLIGFLL

-647 SEKREYVSR
+647 SEKREYVSK
-656 VENIILNIQSKNNEF
+656 VENIVLNIQSKNNEF

-699 NDWDKRR
+699 NDWDRRR

-768 PELTNIEDNFPAPG
+768 PELLNIEDNFPAPG
-782 IEWEIN
+782 IEWEID
-788 VNRKQAAKFGANISI
+788 VNRKQAAKFGANISS

-819 YRPDDSTDSIPLY
+819 YRPDDSTESIPLY
-832 LRYPSEGRTLDIIQ
+832 LRYPSDGRTLDIIQ
-846 NLRVNTSQGLVPIV
+846 NLRVNTSLGLIPIS
-860 NFVEIIANNRTGNI
+860 NFVKIKANNRTGNI
-874 VRVDSKNAINIQA
+874 IRVDSKNAINIQA

-893 FADAKIKEME
+893 FADAKVKEME
-903 YVLGINDKA
+903 YVLGITDKA
-912 PLSKGQSIK
+912 PLYRGQPIK
-921 DLKLFNLNPEVKAQ
+921 NIKLFNLNSEVKAQ

-943 QEATKF
+943 QEATEF

-1033 MPNIKDAIIKTGAQ
+1033 MPNIKEAIIKTGAQ

-1104 ILTLIVTPSALM
+1104 LLTLIVTPSALM
-1116 LRENVMNWYRGK
+1116 LRENVKNWYEGRIKSGK
-1128 IGSEKLIS
+1128 IIS
-1136 EKAN
+1136 EKIN

>member
-24 AGSTTYVSIPKE
+24 AGSSTYISIPKE

-77 IKEVRST
+77 IKEIRST

-90 NVLLEFNPGFN
+90 NVLLEFDAGFD
-101 ADKAMQ
+101 ADKAM
-107 DVREKVDRAK
+107 DDIREKVDRAK

-128 VNEVNISAFPILLI
+128 VNEVNISAFPIILI
-142 SLSGDLP
+142 SLSGNLP
-149 DRTLQDLATILQ
+149 DRTLQDLAENLQ

-171 EANIGGKRNE
+171 EAKIGGRRNE
-181 QVDIIIDTLA
+181 QVDVIIDTLA

-203 STVKQNN
+203 NTVNQNN
-210 MMVSAGAQ
+210 MMVSAGEQ

-264 EDRQSYARVNG
+264 EDRKSYANVNG
-275 QNSVTVEVSKRVGE
+275 KKAVTIEVSKRVGE
-289 NIIETINKIKKVSKE
+289 NIIDTIKKIKEVSE
-304 VTKNF
+304 QVTKDF
-309 PPSVNVSFS
+309 PPSVDISFS
-318 QDQSKTVKAMLNSLQ
+318 QDQSKTIQTMLNSLQ
-333 NNVIAAV
+333 NNVIAAI

-346 ILGALGVRSGL
+346 ILGALGVRSGF
-357 LVGISIPGS
+357 LVGVSIPGS

-371 LILSLI
+371 LLLSI
-377 GLTINIVVLF
+377 MGFTMNIVVLF

-401 VVVEYADR
+401 VIVEYADR
-409 KIQEGLSIKES
+409 KIKEGLTIKES
-420 YASASK
+420 FSGASK
-426 KMALPII
+426 KMARPII

-457 KYMPI
+457 KYLPI
-462 TLICVLS
+462 TLICVLT

-484 IMNTISRVLLQFII
+484 IINTIARVFLQFVI
-498 PTLLSLILY
+498 PTLLSLILF
-507 NILSMLVD
+507 NIFSILTN
-515 YVDINYLII
+515 YVDINGLKI
-524 PLSIIKYL
+524 PLTIIKYL
-532 APLALYVFIFIK
+532 ASLALFIFTFIK
-544 IIPTVYRVSESI
+544 IIPSVYKISESI
-556 NKKKGIVSEVSKI
+556 NKKQENISESSKI
-569 LSSENN
+569 LSSESDVSV
-575 EPIKNLK
+575 ITLK
-582 GFTGGYAKLIGFLL
+582 GFIGSYAKLINFLL
-596 NHPSKVILTAIIVL
+596 NHPAKVIVSAIL
-610 IGVNYTY
+610 ILVGVSFAYT
-617 AKIGNGVEF
+617 KIGSGIEF
-626 FPQVEP
+626 FPEVEP
-632 DLAKIVVYA
+632 ELAKIVVYA

-647 SEKREYVSR
+647 KEKRDYVSR
-656 VENIILNIQSKNNEF
+656 VENIILKIQSKNNEF
-671 KSIYALSGNISDQ
+671 KNIYALSGNISDQ
-684 SEGSEDFIGSISLEY
+684 SEASEDFIGSISLEY

-706 KSTVILSE
+706 KSKVILNE
-714 ILKKTKSIKGI
+714 ILNKTKTIKGI
-725 KVESREAETGP
+725 KVESREQEGGP
-736 GGGKPINIKLTS
+736 PTGKPINIKLTS
-748 PNKSLLLTESY
+748 PNKSLLLSESY
-759 RLKEFIDNY
+759 RLKEFIDSY
-768 PELTNIEDNFPAPG
+768 PELINIEDNFPAPG

-788 VNRKQAAKFGANISI
+788 VNRKQAAKFGANIST

-819 YRPDDSTDSIPLY
+819 YRPDDSNDSIPLY

-846 NLRVNTSQGLVPIV
+846 NLRVNTAVGLVPIA

-874 VRVDSKNAINIQA
+874 VRVNSKNAINIQA
-887 DLEPGV
+887 DIEVGV
-893 FADAKIKEME
+893 YADAKVKEME
-903 YVLGINDKA
+903 YVLGINKS
-912 PLSKGQSIK
+912 PPSFRGKPIEN
-921 DLKLFNLNPEVKAQ
+921 LKKFNLDPRIKVQ

-943 QEATKF
+943 KEAQDF

-954 GVALFMMLMILL
+954 AVALFMMLMILL
-966 LQFNSFYSGFLIL
+966 LQFNSFYSSFLIL

-984 STAGVFIGLIITG
+984 STTGVFIGLMITG
-997 QAFGIVMTGVGVI
+997 QAFSIVMTGVGVI

-1022 LIDTFDTLKKT
+1022 LIDTFDFLKNK
-1033 MPNIKDAIIKTGAQ
+1033 MPTVREAIIKTGAQ
-1047 RLRPVLLTT
+1047 RIRPVLLTT
-1056 CTTVLGL
+1056 FTTVLGL

-1074 ITREITVGSPD
+1074 VTREITRGSPD

-1090 QLASAIVF
+1090 QLSTAIVF
-1098 GLLFAT
+1098 GLIFAT

-1116 LRENVMNWYRGK
+1116 LRENIKTWYQNK
-1128 IGSEKLIS
+1128 INS
-1136 EKAN
+1136 

>member
-24 AGSTTYVSIPKE
+24 AGSSTYISIPKE

-77 IKEVRST
+77 IKEIRST

-90 NVLLEFNPGFN
+90 NVLLEFNAGFD
-101 ADKAMQ
+101 ADKAM
-107 DVREKVDRAK
+107 DDIREKVDRAK

-128 VNEVNISAFPILLI
+128 VNEVNISAFPIILI
-142 SLSGDLP
+142 SLSGNLP
-149 DRTLQDLATILQ
+149 DRTLQDLAENLQ

-171 EANIGGKRNE
+171 DAKIGGRRNE
-181 QVDIIIDTLA
+181 QVDVIIDTLA

-203 STVKQNN
+203 NTVNQNN
-210 MMVSAGAQ
+210 MMVSAGEQ

-264 EDRQSYARVNG
+264 EDRKSYANVNG
-275 QNSVTVEVSKRVGE
+275 KNSVTIEVSKRVGE
-289 NIIETINKIKKVSKE
+289 NIIDTIKKIKEVSE
-304 VTKNF
+304 QVTKDF
-309 PPSVNVSFS
+309 PPSVDISFS
-318 QDQSKTVKAMLNSLQ
+318 QDQSKTIQTMLNSLQ
-333 NNVIAAV
+333 NNVIAAI

-346 ILGALGVRSGL
+346 ILGALGVRSGF
-357 LVGISIPGS
+357 LVGVSIPGS

-371 LILSLI
+371 LLLSI
-377 GLTINIVVLF
+377 MGFTMNIVVLF

-401 VVVEYADR
+401 VIVEYADR
-409 KIQEGLSIKES
+409 KIKEGLTIKES
-420 YASASK
+420 FAGASK
-426 KMALPII
+426 KMARPII

-457 KYMPI
+457 KYLPI
-462 TLICVLS
+462 TLICVLT

-484 IMNTISRVLLQFII
+484 IINTITRVFLQFVI
-498 PTLLSLILY
+498 PTLLSLILF
-507 NILSMLVD
+507 NIFSILTN
-515 YVDINYLII
+515 YVDINGLKI
-524 PLSIIKYL
+524 PLTIIKYL
-532 APLALYVFIFIK
+532 ASLALFIFTFIK
-544 IIPTVYRVSESI
+544 IIPSVYKISESI
-556 NKKKGIVSEVSKI
+556 NKKQGNISESSKI
-569 LSSENN
+569 LSSESDVSV
-575 EPIKNLK
+575 ITLK
-582 GFTGGYAKLIGFLL
+582 GFIGSYAKLINFLL
-596 NHPSKVILTAIIVL
+596 NHPAKVIVSAIL
-610 IGVNYTY
+610 ILASVSFTYT
-617 AKIGNGVEF
+617 KIGSGIEF
-626 FPQVEP
+626 FPEVEP
-632 DLAKIVVYA
+632 ELAKIVVYA

-647 SEKREYVSR
+647 KEKRDYVSR
-656 VENIILNIQSKNNEF
+656 VENIILKIQSKNNEF
-671 KSIYALSGNISDQ
+671 KNIYALSGNISDQ
-684 SEGSEDFIGSISLEY
+684 SEASEDFIGSISLEY

-706 KSTVILSE
+706 KSKVILNE
-714 ILKKTKSIKGI
+714 ILNKTKTIKGI
-725 KVESREAETGP
+725 KVESREQEGGP
-736 GGGKPINIKLTS
+736 PTGKPINIKLTS
-748 PNKSLLLTESY
+748 PNKSLLLSESY
-759 RLKEFIDNY
+759 RLKEFIDSY
-768 PELTNIEDNFPAPG
+768 PELINIEDNFPAPG

-788 VNRKQAAKFGANISI
+788 VNRKQAAKFGANIST

-819 YRPDDSTDSIPLY
+819 YRPDDSNDSIPLY

-846 NLRVNTSQGLVPIV
+846 NLRVNTAVGLVPIA

-874 VRVDSKNAINIQA
+874 VRVNSKNAINIQA
-887 DLEPGV
+887 DIEVGV
-893 FADAKIKEME
+893 YADAKVKEME
-903 YVLGINDKA
+903 YVLGINKS
-912 PLSKGQSIK
+912 PPSFRGKPIEN
-921 DLKLFNLNPEVKAQ
+921 LKKFNLDPRIKVQ

-943 QEATKF
+943 KEAQDF

-954 GVALFMMLMILL
+954 AVALFMMLMILL

-984 STAGVFIGLIITG
+984 STTGVFIGLMITG
-997 QAFGIVMTGVGVI
+997 QAFSIVMTGVGVI

-1022 LIDTFDTLKKT
+1022 LIDTFDFLKNK
-1033 MPNIKDAIIKTGAQ
+1033 MPTVREAIIKTGAQ
-1047 RLRPVLLTT
+1047 RIRPVLLTT
-1056 CTTVLGL
+1056 FTTVLGL

-1074 ITREITVGSPD
+1074 VTREITRGSPD

-1090 QLASAIVF
+1090 QLSTAIVF
-1098 GLLFAT
+1098 GLIFAT

-1116 LRENVMNWYRGK
+1116 LRENIKTWYQNK
-1128 IGSEKLIS
+1128 INS
-1136 EKAN
+1136 